1 MLSLDKLSIKGF
13 KSFVEPTDF
22 EVKNGLTGIVG
33 PNGCGKSNIVEA
45 IRFGLGEVS
54 AKQLRG
60 KEIDDLIFNGTDT
73 RPSWNLAEVGL
84 FINLDGSELENK
96 YQSKQIEISR
106 KIHRGEGS
114 SSYINGKEVRLKDIQ
129 LLFADASTSARST
142 SIVSQGRIGAIT
154 QAKPEDRKMV
164 LEEAAGILGLQ
175 SRRHDSELRLKGA
188 NNNLLRVEDVIKT
201 YEEQLA
207 VLKKQ
212 SKEAER
218 FRNISSLI
226 KNAEASVFYVK
237 RNNLQKII
245 KTLNEDK
252 NKIQIRLAEFQGDVS
267 LKDQAYED
275 LKVRIPP
282 MREKSY
288 SLNSELERLNMTVD
302 NLKQEELRFE
312 EHKVNLEHRVNQLET
327 DLGVEDQQHKETNI
341 KITEIN
347 KEIEELSSKDF
358 DSVSDNNIGQSDKS
372 LLNNISF
379 DKKYENAVAAIF
391 GKELLASLDKDEV
404 FYWTEN
410 ILNVQNASF
419 SFECKLA
426 SDLIKSPQRIINKL
440 NNVAIVENKVEGHE
454 NHKNLKV
461 GQAIVD
467 IEGNL
472 WRWDGLFISSSYES
486 NISSILSELKEKRLN
501 DLKKQVV
508 EWQRILEITDQKIHD
523 LKERIKTAKEELEI
537 SQNNPGDIDS
547 KRQFL
552 LNKIKELD
560 EEKKLFDN
568 QLQEQENLLETLS
581 KDLRNKEQNY
591 SVVKEELIRKESE
604 ISNYTNNLN
613 QLALSCREKINVDLM
628 NLENEIEKFKKDE
641 ELESAE
647 KRVIRLVSERERIGA
662 VNLLAED
669 EYSKLREKVNET
681 IKDKNEIQES
691 IEKLHEA
698 INKINKE
705 GVSRLRDAF
714 KIVNENFERLFT
726 KLFGGGKA
734 YLKLIQNDEDPLNSG
749 LEIFAS
755 PPGKK
760 MQNITLLSGGEQALT
775 AISLLFAVFIANPSP
790 FCILDEVDAPLDD
803 NNVDRFCSMVEEIQ
817 KKVQTKFIVIT
828 HNRMTMSRVDRLYG
842 VTMPEE
848 GVSQIVSVE
857 LEEAVKFAADAE

>member
-22 EVKNGLTGIVG
+22 EIKNGLTGIVG

-60 KEIDDLIFNGTDT
+60 KEIDDLIFNGTDN
-73 RPSWNLAEVGL
+73 RPSWNIAEVGL
-84 FINLDGSELENK
+84 FVNIEGNDLENK
-96 YQSKQIEISR
+96 FESKQLEIAR
-106 KIHRGEGS
+106 KIWRGEGTNS
-114 SSYINGKEVRLKDIQ
+114 FINGKEVRLKDIQ

-175 SRRHDSELRLKGA
+175 SRRHDAELRLKGA
-188 NNNLLRVEDVIKT
+188 NNNLLRVEDVIET

-207 VLKKQ
+207 ILKKQ
-212 SKEAER
+212 AKEAER
-218 FRNISSLI
+218 FRNISTLI
-226 KNAEASVFYVK
+226 KNAEASVFFVK
-237 RNNLQKII
+237 RNELQLII
-245 KTLNEDK
+245 KKLNEEKDK
-252 NKIQIRLAEFQGDVS
+252 IKIKLADFQGDVS
-267 LKDQAYED
+267 IQDQAYED
-275 LKVRIPP
+275 LKVKIPP

-288 SLNSELERLNMTVD
+288 SLNSELDRLNMTVE

-312 EHKVNLEHRVNQLET
+312 EHKINLEHRVKQLNQ
-327 DLGVEDQQHKETNI
+327 DLQIEQKQFEDTNNKI
-341 KITEIN
+341 KTI
-347 KEIEELSSKDF
+347 KKDIEDLSSKEF
-358 DSVSDNNIGQSDKS
+358 EAENRDNPINQSDKS

-391 GKELLASLDKDEV
+391 GKELLASLEPDGV
-404 FYWTEN
+404 YYWSEHLGEN
-410 ILNVQNASF
+410 VTKKFNFNC
-419 SFECKLA
+419 ELA
-426 SDLIKSPQRIINKL
+426 SNVIKAPNQVINKL
-440 NNVAIVENKVEGHE
+440 ENVAIVSTKKEGTE
-454 NHKNLKV
+454 NHSKIDI

-467 IEGNL
+467 LEGNL
-472 WRWDGLFISSSYES
+472 WRWDGLFISSSYEA
-486 NISSILSELKEKRLN
+486 NISTILSELKEKRLN
-501 DLKKQVV
+501 DLKKQII
-508 EWQRILEITDQKIHD
+508 EWERILEVTNQKTED
-523 LKERIKTAKEELEI
+523 LNQRIKTTKEELEV
-537 SQNNPGDIDS
+537 SENNPGDIDS

-552 LNKIKELD
+552 LNKINQLD
-560 EEKKLFDN
+560 GEKKLFDN
-568 QLQEQENLLETLS
+568 ELQEQENLLEKLS
-581 KDLRNKEQNY
+581 KELRSKEQNY
-591 SVVKEELIRKESE
+591 SVVKQELIRKESE
-604 ISNYTNNLN
+604 ISNYSNNLA
-613 QLALSCREKINVDLM
+613 QLTQSCREKINVDLL
-628 NLENEIEKFKKDE
+628 NLENEVEKFKKDE
-641 ELESAE
+641 DLETAE
-647 KRVIRLVSERERIGA
+647 KRVSRLNAERERIGA

-669 EYSKLREKVNET
+669 EYVKLREKVDET

-705 GVSRLRDAF
+705 GVTRLKDAF

-775 AISLLFAVFIANPSP
+775 AISLLFAVFMANPSP

-803 NNVDRFCSMVEEIQ
+803 NNVDRFCSMVEEISE
-817 KKVQTKFIVIT
+817 KVQTKFIIIT

-848 GVSQIVSVE
+848 GISQIVSVE
-857 LEEAVKFAADAE
+857 LEEAVKYAE

>member
-1 MLSLDKLSIKGF
+1 LLSLDKLSIKGF

-22 EVKNGLTGIVG
+22 EIKNGLTGIVG

-60 KEIDDLIFNGTDT
+60 KEIDDLIFNGTDN
-73 RPSWNLAEVGL
+73 RPSWNIAEVGL
-84 FINLDGSELENK
+84 FVNIEGSDLENK
-96 YQSKQIEISR
+96 FESKQLEIAR
-106 KIHRGEGS
+106 KIWRGEGTNS
-114 SSYINGKEVRLKDIQ
+114 FINGKEVRLKDIQ

-175 SRRHDSELRLKGA
+175 SRRHDAELRLKGA
-188 NNNLLRVEDVIKT
+188 NNNLLRVEDVIET

-207 VLKKQ
+207 ILKKQ
-212 SKEAER
+212 AKEAER
-218 FRNISSLI
+218 FRNISTLI
-226 KNAEASVFYVK
+226 KNAEASVFFVK
-237 RNNLQKII
+237 RNELQLII
-245 KTLNEDK
+245 KKLNEEKDK
-252 NKIQIRLAEFQGDVS
+252 IKIKLADFQGDVS
-267 LKDQAYED
+267 IQDQAYED
-275 LKVRIPP
+275 LKVKIPP

-288 SLNSELERLNMTVD
+288 SLNSELDRLNMTVE

-312 EHKVNLEHRVNQLET
+312 EHKINLEHRVKQLNQ
-327 DLGVEDQQHKETNI
+327 DLQIEQKQFEDTNNKI
-341 KITEIN
+341 KTI
-347 KEIEELSSKDF
+347 KKDIEDLSSKEF
-358 DSVSDNNIGQSDKS
+358 EAENRDNPINQSDKS

-391 GKELLASLDKDEV
+391 GKELLASLEPDDIY
-404 FYWTEN
+404 YWSEHLGEN
-410 ILNVQNASF
+410 VTKKFNFNC
-419 SFECKLA
+419 ELA
-426 SDLIKSPQRIINKL
+426 SNVIKAPNQVINKL
-440 NNVAIVENKVEGHE
+440 ENVAIVSTKKEGTE
-454 NHKNLKV
+454 NHSKIDI

-467 IEGNL
+467 LEGNL
-472 WRWDGLFISSSYES
+472 WRWDGLFISSSYEA
-486 NISSILSELKEKRLN
+486 NISTILSELKEKRLN
-501 DLKKQVV
+501 DLKKQII
-508 EWQRILEITDQKIHD
+508 EWERILEVTNQKTED
-523 LKERIKTAKEELEI
+523 LNQRIKTTKEELEV
-537 SQNNPGDIDS
+537 SENNPGDIDS

-552 LNKIKELD
+552 LNKINQLD
-560 EEKKLFDN
+560 GEKKLFDN
-568 QLQEQENLLETLS
+568 ELQEQENLLEKLS
-581 KDLRNKEQNY
+581 KELRSKEQNY

-604 ISNYTNNLN
+604 ISNYSNNLA
-613 QLALSCREKINVDLM
+613 QLTQSCREKINVDLL
-628 NLENEIEKFKKDE
+628 NLENEVEKFKKDE
-641 ELESAE
+641 DLETAE
-647 KRVIRLVSERERIGA
+647 KRVSRLNAERERIGA

-669 EYSKLREKVNET
+669 EYVKLREKVDET

-705 GVSRLRDAF
+705 GVTRLKDAF

-775 AISLLFAVFIANPSP
+775 AISLLFAVFMANPSP

-803 NNVDRFCSMVEEIQ
+803 NNVDRFCSMVEEISE
-817 KKVQTKFIVIT
+817 KVQTKFIIIT

-848 GVSQIVSVE
+848 GISQIVSVE
-857 LEEAVKFAADAE
+857 LEEAVKYAE

>member
-22 EVKNGLTGIVG
+22 EIKNGLTGIVG

-60 KEIDDLIFNGTDT
+60 KEIDDLIFNGTDN
-73 RPSWNLAEVGL
+73 RPSWNIAEVGL
-84 FINLDGSELENK
+84 FVNIEGSDLENK
-96 YQSKQIEISR
+96 FESKQLEIAR
-106 KIHRGEGS
+106 KIWRGEGTNS
-114 SSYINGKEVRLKDIQ
+114 FINGKEVRLKDIQ

-175 SRRHDSELRLKGA
+175 SRRHDAELRLKGA
-188 NNNLLRVEDVIKT
+188 NNNLLRVEDVIET

-207 VLKKQ
+207 ILKKQ
-212 SKEAER
+212 AKEAER
-218 FRNISSLI
+218 FRNISTLI
-226 KNAEASVFYVK
+226 KNAEASVFFVK
-237 RNNLQKII
+237 RNDLQLII
-245 KTLNEDK
+245 EKLNEEKDK
-252 NKIQIRLAEFQGDVS
+252 INIKLADFQGDVS
-267 LKDQAYED
+267 IQDQAYED
-275 LKVRIPP
+275 LKVKIPP

-288 SLNSELERLNMTVD
+288 SLNSELDRLNMTVE

-312 EHKVNLEHRVNQLET
+312 EHKINLEHRVKQLNQ
-327 DLGVEDQQHKETNI
+327 DLQIEQKQFEDTNNKI
-341 KITEIN
+341 KTI
-347 KEIEELSSKDF
+347 KKDIEDLSSKEF
-358 DSVSDNNIGQSDKS
+358 EAENRDNPINQSDKS

-391 GKELLASLDKDEV
+391 GKELLASLEPDDIY
-404 FYWTEN
+404 YWSEHLGEN
-410 ILNVQNASF
+410 ATKKFNFNC
-419 SFECKLA
+419 ELA
-426 SDLIKSPQRIINKL
+426 SNVIKAPNQVINKL
-440 NNVAIVENKVEGHE
+440 ENVAIVSTKKEGTE
-454 NHKNLKV
+454 NHSKIDI

-467 IEGNL
+467 LEGNL
-472 WRWDGLFISSSYES
+472 WRWDGLFISSSYEA
-486 NISSILSELKEKRLN
+486 NISTILSELKEKRLN
-501 DLKKQVV
+501 DLKKQII
-508 EWQRILEITDQKIHD
+508 EWERILEVTNQKTED
-523 LKERIKTAKEELEI
+523 LNQRIKTTKEELEV
-537 SQNNPGDIDS
+537 SENNPGDIDS

-552 LNKIKELD
+552 LNKINQLD
-560 EEKKLFDN
+560 GEKKLFDN
-568 QLQEQENLLETLS
+568 ELQEQENLLEKLS
-581 KDLRNKEQNY
+581 KELRSKEQNY

-604 ISNYTNNLN
+604 ISNYSNNLA
-613 QLALSCREKINVDLM
+613 QLTQSCREKINVDLL
-628 NLENEIEKFKKDE
+628 NLENEVEKFKKDE
-641 ELESAE
+641 DLETAE
-647 KRVIRLVSERERIGA
+647 KRVSRLNAERERIGA

-669 EYSKLREKVNET
+669 EYVKLREKVDET

-705 GVSRLRDAF
+705 GVTRLKDAF

-775 AISLLFAVFIANPSP
+775 AISLLFAVFMANPSP

-803 NNVDRFCSMVEEIQ
+803 NNVDRFCSMVEEISE
-817 KKVQTKFIVIT
+817 KVQTKFIIIT

-848 GVSQIVSVE
+848 GISQIVSVE
-857 LEEAVKFAADAE
+857 LEEAVKYAE

>member
-1 MLSLDKLSIKGF
+1 MLSLDKLLIKGF
-13 KSFVEPTDF
+13 KSFVEPTEF
-22 EVKNGLTGIVG
+22 EVKSGLTGIVG

-60 KEIDDLIFNGTDT
+60 KEIDDLIFNGTDS

-84 FINLDGSELENK
+84 FVNLEGTDLENK
-96 YQSKQIEISR
+96 FQSKQLEIAR
-106 KIHRGEGS
+106 KIYRGEGS
-114 SSYINGKEVRLKDIQ
+114 NSFINGKEVRLKDIQ

-175 SRRHDSELRLKGA
+175 SRRHDSELRLKA
-188 NNNLLRVEDVIKT
+188 AHNNLLRVEDVIAT
-201 YEEQLA
+201 YEEQLSI
-207 VLKKQ
+207 LKKQ

-218 FRNISSLI
+218 FRNISNLI
-226 KNAEASVFYVK
+226 KNAEASVFFVK
-237 RNNLQKII
+237 RN
-245 KTLNEDK
+245 
-252 NKIQIRLAEFQGDVS
+252 KIQRTIETLEEEKRKIEIKLADFQGDVS
-267 LKDQAYED
+267 SQDQAYED
-275 LKVRIPP
+275 LKIKIPP

-288 SLNSELERLNMTVD
+288 SLNSELERLNMTIE

-312 EHKVNLEHRVNQLET
+312 EHKTNLERRVDQLENDLSVERKQYDET
-327 DLGVEDQQHKETNI
+327 DR
-341 KITEIN
+341 KINEIN
-347 KEIEELSSKDF
+347 KEIEDLSSKDF
-358 DSVSDNNIGQSDKS
+358 EKSNDKSIGQSDRS
-372 LLNNISF
+372 LLNNINYN
-379 DKKYENAVAAIF
+379 KKHENVVAAIF
-391 GKELLASLDKDEV
+391 GKELLASLDKDGV
-404 FYWTEN
+404 FYWSDTIEE
-410 ILNVQNASF
+410 ISPSTF
-419 SFECKLA
+419 SFDCELA
-426 SDLIKSPQRIINKL
+426 SKAIKAPERVMNKL
-440 NNVAIVENKVEGHE
+440 NNIAIVDKKDDGYA
-454 NHKNLKV
+454 NHQKLNL

-467 IEGNL
+467 LEGNL
-472 WRWDGLFISSSYES
+472 WRWDGLFVSSTYEA
-486 NISSILSELKEKRLN
+486 NISSILAELKEKRLN
-501 DLKKQVV
+501 DLKKQQI
-508 EWQRILEITDQKIHD
+508 EWQRILELTNQKVID
-523 LKERIKTAKEELEI
+523 LNNRIKTAKEELEI

-552 LNKIKELD
+552 LNKINEL
-560 EEKKLFDN
+560 ENEKKLFDN
-568 QLQEQENLLETLS
+568 ELQEKENLLEELS
-581 KDLRNKEQNY
+581 KELRNKEQNF
-591 SVVKEELIRKESE
+591 SIVKEELIRKESE
-604 ISNYTNNLN
+604 ISNFVNNLN
-613 QLALSCREKINVDLM
+613 QLEQSCREKINVNLL
-628 NLENEIEKFKKDE
+628 NLENEVEKFKKDE
-641 ELESAE
+641 DLETAE
-647 KRVIRLVSERERIGA
+647 KRVLRLVSERERIGA

-669 EYSKLREKVNET
+669 EYTKLREKVDET

-691 IEKLHEA
+691 IEKLHDA

-705 GVSRLRDAF
+705 GVSRLKDAF
-714 KIVNENFERLFT
+714 QIVNENFEKLFT

-803 NNVDRFCSMVEEIQ
+803 NNVDRFCSMVEEISE
-817 KKVQTKFIVIT
+817 KVQTKFIIIT

-857 LEEAVKFAADAE
+857 LEEAVKYAE

>member
-22 EVKNGLTGIVG
+22 EIKNGLTGIVG

-60 KEIDDLIFNGTDT
+60 KEIDDLIFNGTDN
-73 RPSWNLAEVGL
+73 RPSWNIAEVGL
-84 FINLDGSELENK
+84 FVNIEGSDLENK
-96 YQSKQIEISR
+96 FESKQLEIAR
-106 KIHRGEGS
+106 KIWRGEGTNS
-114 SSYINGKEVRLKDIQ
+114 FINGKEVRLKDIQ

-175 SRRHDSELRLKGA
+175 SRRHDAELRLKGA
-188 NNNLLRVEDVIKT
+188 NNNLLRVEDVIET

-207 VLKKQ
+207 ILKKQ
-212 SKEAER
+212 AKEAER
-218 FRNISSLI
+218 FRNISTLI
-226 KNAEASVFYVK
+226 KNAEASVFFVK
-237 RNNLQKII
+237 RNDLQLII
-245 KTLNEDK
+245 EKLNEEKDK
-252 NKIQIRLAEFQGDVS
+252 IKIKLADFQGDVS
-267 LKDQAYED
+267 IQDQAYED
-275 LKVRIPP
+275 LKVKIPP

-288 SLNSELERLNMTVD
+288 SLNSELDRLNMTVE

-312 EHKVNLEHRVNQLET
+312 EHKINLEHRVKQLNQ
-327 DLGVEDQQHKETNI
+327 DLQIEQKQFEDTNNKI
-341 KITEIN
+341 KTI
-347 KEIEELSSKDF
+347 KKDIEDLSSKEF
-358 DSVSDNNIGQSDKS
+358 EAENRDNPINQSDKS

-391 GKELLASLDKDEV
+391 GKELLASLEPDDIY
-404 FYWTEN
+404 YWSEYLGEN
-410 ILNVQNASF
+410 VTKKFNFNC
-419 SFECKLA
+419 ELA
-426 SDLIKSPQRIINKL
+426 SNVIKAPNQVINKL
-440 NNVAIVENKVEGHE
+440 ENVAIVSTKKEGTE
-454 NHKNLKV
+454 NHSKIDI

-467 IEGNL
+467 LEGNL
-472 WRWDGLFISSSYES
+472 WRWDGLFISSSYEA
-486 NISSILSELKEKRLN
+486 NISTILSELKEKRLN
-501 DLKKQVV
+501 DLKKQII
-508 EWQRILEITDQKIHD
+508 EWERILEVTNQKTED
-523 LKERIKTAKEELEI
+523 LNQRIKTTKEELEV
-537 SQNNPGDIDS
+537 SENNPGDIDS

-552 LNKIKELD
+552 LNKINQLD
-560 EEKKLFDN
+560 GEKKLYDN
-568 QLQEQENLLETLS
+568 ELQEQENLLEKLS
-581 KDLRNKEQNY
+581 KELRSKEQNY

-604 ISNYTNNLN
+604 ISNYSNNLA
-613 QLALSCREKINVDLM
+613 QLTQSCREKINVDLL
-628 NLENEIEKFKKDE
+628 NLENEVEKFKKDE
-641 ELESAE
+641 DLETAE
-647 KRVIRLVSERERIGA
+647 KRVLRLNAERERIGA

-669 EYSKLREKVNET
+669 EYVKLREKVDET

-705 GVSRLRDAF
+705 GVTRLKDAF

-775 AISLLFAVFIANPSP
+775 AISLLFAVFMANPSP

-803 NNVDRFCSMVEEIQ
+803 NNVDRFCSMVEEISE
-817 KKVQTKFIVIT
+817 KVQTKFIIIT

-848 GVSQIVSVE
+848 GISQIVSVE
-857 LEEAVKFAADAE
+857 LEEAVKYAE

>member
-13 KSFVEPTDF
+13 KSFVEPTEF
-22 EVKNGLTGIVG
+22 EIKSGLTGIVG

-60 KEIDDLIFNGTDT
+60 KEIDDLIFNGTDN
-73 RPSWNLAEVGL
+73 RASWNLAEVGL
-84 FINLDGSELENK
+84 FVNIDGTDLENK
-96 YQSKQIEISR
+96 FESKSLEIAR
-106 KIHRGEGS
+106 KIWRGEGTN
-114 SSYINGKEVRLKDIQ
+114 SYINGKEVRLKDIQ

-175 SRRHDSELRLKGA
+175 SRRHDSELRLKA
-188 NNNLLRVEDVIKT
+188 ATNNLLRVEDVIQT

-207 VLKKQ
+207 ILKKQ

-218 FRNISSLI
+218 FRNISTLI

-237 RNNLQKII
+237 RNQIQTTLQS
-245 KTLNEDK
+245 LEDEK
-252 NKIQIRLAEFQGDVS
+252 NKIKIKLADYQGDVS
-267 LKDQAYED
+267 SQDQAFED
-275 LKVRIPP
+275 LKVKIPP

-288 SLNSELERLNMTVD
+288 SLNSELDRLNMTVE

-312 EHKVNLEHRVNQLET
+312 EHKINLEHRVKQLQK
-327 DLGVEDQQHKETNI
+327 DLEVENKQNNDTKAKIQEITN
-341 KITEIN
+341 EIN
-347 KEIEELSSKDF
+347 DLSSTDF
-358 DSVSDNNIGQSDKS
+358 ESNPEKTIGKTDRS

-379 DKKYENAVAAIF
+379 DKEYENSVAAIF

-404 FYWTEN
+404 FYWSEN
-410 ILNVQNASF
+410 IDQEISASF
-419 SFECKLA
+419 DFPCKVA
-426 SDLIKSPQRIINKL
+426 SEIIKAPKRITNKL
-440 NNVAIVENKVEGHE
+440 NNVAVIEDSSKGNEF
-454 NHKNLKV
+454 HKHLKP

-467 IEGNL
+467 KDGNL
-472 WRWDGLFISSSYES
+472 WRWDGLFVSSSYEA

-501 DLKKQVV
+501 DLKKQ
-508 EWQRILEITDQKIHD
+508 ILEWERISELTVQKIND
-523 LKERIKTAKEELEI
+523 LNERIKTASEELDI

-552 LNKIKELD
+552 LNKIKELE

-568 QLQEQENLLETLS
+568 ELQEKENLLDQLS
-581 KDLRNKEQNY
+581 KELRNKEQNF
-591 SVVKEELIRKESE
+591 SVVKEDLIRKESE
-604 ISNYTNNLN
+604 ISNFQNNLQ
-613 QLALSCREKINVDLM
+613 QLANSCREKINADLL
-628 NLENEIEKFKKDE
+628 NLENEIEKLKKDE
-641 ELESAE
+641 DLETAE
-647 KRVIRLVSERERIGA
+647 KRVLRLVTERERIGA

-669 EYSKLREKVNET
+669 EYTKLREKVNDT

-705 GVSRLRDAF
+705 GVLRLRDAF
-714 KIVNENFERLFT
+714 QIVNENFERLFT

-734 YLKLIQNDEDPLNSG
+734 HLKLIQNDEDPLNSG

-803 NNVDRFCSMVEEIQ
+803 NNVDRFCSMVEEISE
-817 KKVQTKFIVIT
+817 KVQTKFIIIT

-857 LEEAVKFAADAE
+857 LEEAVKYAE

>member
-13 KSFVEPTDF
+13 KSFVEPTEF
-22 EVKNGLTGIVG
+22 EIKSGLTGVVG

-60 KEIDDLIFNGTDT
+60 KEIDDLIFNGTDN

-84 FINLDGSELENK
+84 FVNIDGTDLENK
-96 YQSKQIEISR
+96 FESKSLEIAR
-106 KIHRGEGS
+106 KIWRGEGTN
-114 SSYINGKEVRLKDIQ
+114 SYINGKEVRLKDIQ

-175 SRRHDSELRLKGA
+175 SRRHDSELRLKA
-188 NNNLLRVEDVIKT
+188 ATNNLLRVEDVITT

-207 VLKKQ
+207 ILKKQ

-218 FRNISSLI
+218 FRNISTLI

-237 RNNLQKII
+237 RNQIQNILQK
-245 KTLNEDK
+245 LEDEK
-252 NKIQIRLAEFQGDVS
+252 NKIKIKLADFQGDVS
-267 LKDQAYED
+267 SQDQAFED
-275 LKVRIPP
+275 LKVKIPP

-288 SLNSELERLNMTVD
+288 SLNSELDRLNMTVE

-312 EHKVNLEHRVNQLET
+312 EHKTNLEHRVKQLQQ
-327 DLGVEDQQHKETNI
+327 DLEVENKQNNDTKAKIQEITN
-341 KITEIN
+341 EIN
-347 KEIEELSSKDF
+347 DLSSKEF
-358 DSVSDNNIGQSDKS
+358 DSNPEKTIGQSDRS

-379 DKKYENAVAAIF
+379 KKEYENSVAAIF

-404 FYWTEN
+404 FYWSEN
-410 ILNVQNASF
+410 IVEEVNSSFDFPCIVAS
-419 SFECKLA
+419 EI
-426 SDLIKSPQRIINKL
+426 IKAPGRISNKL
-440 NNVAIVENKVEGHE
+440 KNVAIIEDLSKGYEF
-454 NHKNLKV
+454 HKNLKP

-467 IEGNL
+467 KEGNL
-472 WRWDGLFISSSYES
+472 WRWDGLFVSSSYEA

-501 DLKKQVV
+501 DLKKQ
-508 EWQRILEITDQKIHD
+508 ILEWERISEITVQKIND
-523 LKERIKTAKEELEI
+523 LNDRIKTAKEELDI

-552 LNKIKELD
+552 LNKIKELE

-568 QLQEQENLLETLS
+568 ELQEKENLLEQLS
-581 KDLRNKEQNY
+581 KELRNKEQNF
-591 SVVKEELIRKESE
+591 SVVKEDLIRKESE
-604 ISNYTNNLN
+604 ISNFNNNLQ
-613 QLALSCREKINVDLM
+613 QLINSCREKINVDLL
-628 NLENEIEKFKKDE
+628 NLENEIKKLKKDE
-641 ELESAE
+641 DLETAE
-647 KRVIRLVSERERIGA
+647 KRVMRLVAERERIGA

-669 EYSKLREKVNET
+669 EYIKLREKVNDT

-691 IEKLHEA
+691 IEKLHDA

-714 KIVNENFERLFT
+714 QIVNENFERLFT

-734 YLKLIQNDEDPLNSG
+734 YLKLVQNDEDPLNSG

-803 NNVDRFCSMVEEIQ
+803 NNVDRFCSMVEEISQ
-817 KKVQTKFIVIT
+817 KIQTKFIIIT

-857 LEEAVKFAADAE
+857 LEEAIQYAE

>member
-1 MLSLDKLSIKGF
+1 LLSLDKLLIKGF
-13 KSFVEPTDF
+13 KSFVEPTEF
-22 EVKNGLTGIVG
+22 EVKSGLTGIVG

-60 KEIDDLIFNGTDT
+60 KEIDDLIFNGTDS

-84 FINLDGSELENK
+84 FVNLEGTDLENK
-96 YQSKQIEISR
+96 FQSKQLEIAR
-106 KIHRGEGS
+106 KIYRGEGS
-114 SSYINGKEVRLKDIQ
+114 NSFINGKEVRLKDIQ

-175 SRRHDSELRLKGA
+175 SRRHDSELRLKA
-188 NNNLLRVEDVIKT
+188 AHNNLLRVEDVIAT
-201 YEEQLA
+201 YEEQLSI
-207 VLKKQ
+207 LKKQ

-218 FRNISSLI
+218 FRNISNLI
-226 KNAEASVFYVK
+226 KNAEASVFFVK
-237 RNNLQKII
+237 RN
-245 KTLNEDK
+245 
-252 NKIQIRLAEFQGDVS
+252 KIQRTIETLEEEKRKIEIKLADFQGDVS
-267 LKDQAYED
+267 SQDQAYED
-275 LKVRIPP
+275 LKVKIPP

-288 SLNSELERLNMTVD
+288 SLNSELERLNMTIE

-312 EHKVNLEHRVNQLET
+312 EHKTNLERRVDQLENDLSVERKQYGET
-327 DLGVEDQQHKETNI
+327 DR
-341 KITEIN
+341 KINEIN
-347 KEIEELSSKDF
+347 KEIEDLSSKDF
-358 DSVSDNNIGQSDKS
+358 EKSNDKSIGQSDRS
-372 LLNNISF
+372 LLNNINYN
-379 DKKYENAVAAIF
+379 KKHENVIAAIF
-391 GKELLASLDKDEV
+391 GKELLASLDKDGV
-404 FYWTEN
+404 FYWSDTIEE
-410 ILNVQNASF
+410 SSPSTF
-419 SFECKLA
+419 SFDCELA
-426 SDLIKSPQRIINKL
+426 SKAIKAPERVMNKL
-440 NNVAIVENKVEGHE
+440 NNIAIVDKKDDGYA
-454 NHKNLKV
+454 NHQKLNL

-467 IEGNL
+467 LEGNL
-472 WRWDGLFISSSYES
+472 WRWDGLFVSSTYEA
-486 NISSILSELKEKRLN
+486 NISSILAELKEKRLN
-501 DLKKQVV
+501 DLKKQQI
-508 EWQRILEITDQKIHD
+508 EWQRILELTNQKVID
-523 LKERIKTAKEELEI
+523 LNNRIKTAKEELEI

-552 LNKIKELD
+552 LNKINEL
-560 EEKKLFDN
+560 ENEKKLFDN
-568 QLQEQENLLETLS
+568 ELQEKENLLEELS
-581 KDLRNKEQNY
+581 KELRNKEQNF
-591 SVVKEELIRKESE
+591 SIVKEELIRKESE
-604 ISNYTNNLN
+604 ISNFVNNLN
-613 QLALSCREKINVDLM
+613 QLEQSCREKINVNLL
-628 NLENEIEKFKKDE
+628 NLENEVEKFKKDE
-641 ELESAE
+641 DLETAE
-647 KRVIRLVSERERIGA
+647 KRVLRLVSERERIGA

-669 EYSKLREKVNET
+669 EYTKLREKVDET

-691 IEKLHEA
+691 IEKLHDA

-705 GVSRLRDAF
+705 GVSRLKDAF
-714 KIVNENFERLFT
+714 QIVNENFEKLFT

-803 NNVDRFCSMVEEIQ
+803 NNVDRFCSMVEEISE
-817 KKVQTKFIVIT
+817 KVQTKFIIIT

-857 LEEAVKFAADAE
+857 LEEAVKYAE

>member
-22 EVKNGLTGIVG
+22 EIKNGLTGIVG

-60 KEIDDLIFNGTDT
+60 KEIDDLIFNGTDN
-73 RPSWNLAEVGL
+73 RPSWNIAEVGL
-84 FINLDGSELENK
+84 FVNIEGSDLENK
-96 YQSKQIEISR
+96 FESKQLEIAR
-106 KIHRGEGS
+106 KIWRGEGTNS
-114 SSYINGKEVRLKDIQ
+114 FINGKEVRLKDIQ

-175 SRRHDSELRLKGA
+175 SRRHDAELRLKGA
-188 NNNLLRVEDVIKT
+188 NNNLLRVEDVIET

-207 VLKKQ
+207 ILKKQ
-212 SKEAER
+212 AKEAER
-218 FRNISSLI
+218 FRNISTLI
-226 KNAEASVFYVK
+226 KNAEASVFFVK
-237 RNNLQKII
+237 RNELQLII
-245 KTLNEDK
+245 KKLNEEKDK
-252 NKIQIRLAEFQGDVS
+252 IKIKLADFQGDVS
-267 LKDQAYED
+267 IQDQAYED
-275 LKVRIPP
+275 LKVKIPP

-288 SLNSELERLNMTVD
+288 SLNSELDRLNMTVE

-312 EHKVNLEHRVNQLET
+312 EHKINLEHRVKQLNQ
-327 DLGVEDQQHKETNI
+327 DLQIEQKQFEDTNNKI
-341 KITEIN
+341 KTI
-347 KEIEELSSKDF
+347 KKDIEDLSSKEF
-358 DSVSDNNIGQSDKS
+358 EAENRDNPINQSDKS

-391 GKELLASLDKDEV
+391 GKELLASLEPDDIY
-404 FYWTEN
+404 YWSEHLGEN
-410 ILNVQNASF
+410 VTKKFNFNC
-419 SFECKLA
+419 ELA
-426 SDLIKSPQRIINKL
+426 SNVIKAPNQVINKL
-440 NNVAIVENKVEGHE
+440 ENVAIVSTKKEGTE
-454 NHKNLKV
+454 NHSKIDI

-467 IEGNL
+467 LEGNL
-472 WRWDGLFISSSYES
+472 WRWDGLFISSSYEA
-486 NISSILSELKEKRLN
+486 NISTILSELKEKRLN
-501 DLKKQVV
+501 DLKKQII
-508 EWQRILEITDQKIHD
+508 EWERILEVTNQKTED
-523 LKERIKTAKEELEI
+523 LNQRIKTTKEELEV
-537 SQNNPGDIDS
+537 SENNPGDIDS

-552 LNKIKELD
+552 LNKINQLD
-560 EEKKLFDN
+560 GEKKLFDN
-568 QLQEQENLLETLS
+568 ELQEQENLLEKLS
-581 KDLRNKEQNY
+581 KELRSKEQNY

-604 ISNYTNNLN
+604 ISNYSNNLA
-613 QLALSCREKINVDLM
+613 QLTQSCREKINVDLL
-628 NLENEIEKFKKDE
+628 NLENEVEKFKKDE
-641 ELESAE
+641 DLETAE
-647 KRVIRLVSERERIGA
+647 KRVSRLNAERERIGA

-669 EYSKLREKVNET
+669 EYVKLREKVDET

-705 GVSRLRDAF
+705 GVTRLKDAF

-775 AISLLFAVFIANPSP
+775 AISLLFAVFMANPSP

-803 NNVDRFCSMVEEIQ
+803 NNVDRFCSMVEEISE
-817 KKVQTKFIVIT
+817 KVQTKFIIIT

-848 GVSQIVSVE
+848 GISQIVSVE
-857 LEEAVKFAADAE
+857 LEEAVKYAE

>member
-22 EVKNGLTGIVG
+22 EIKNGLTGIVG

-60 KEIDDLIFNGTDT
+60 KEIDDLIFNGTDN
-73 RPSWNLAEVGL
+73 RPSWNIAEVGL
-84 FINLDGSELENK
+84 FVNIEGSDLENK
-96 YQSKQIEISR
+96 FESKQLEIAR
-106 KIHRGEGS
+106 KIWRGEGTNS
-114 SSYINGKEVRLKDIQ
+114 FINGKEVRLKDIQ

-175 SRRHDSELRLKGA
+175 SRRHDAELRLKGA
-188 NNNLLRVEDVIKT
+188 NNNLLRVEDVIET

-207 VLKKQ
+207 ILKKQ
-212 SKEAER
+212 AKEAER
-218 FRNISSLI
+218 FRNISTLI
-226 KNAEASVFYVK
+226 KNAEASVFFVK
-237 RNNLQKII
+237 RNDLQLII
-245 KTLNEDK
+245 EKLNEEKDK
-252 NKIQIRLAEFQGDVS
+252 INIKLADFQGDVS
-267 LKDQAYED
+267 IQDQAYED
-275 LKVRIPP
+275 LKVKIPP

-288 SLNSELERLNMTVD
+288 SLNSELDRLNMTVE

-312 EHKVNLEHRVNQLET
+312 EHKINLEHRVKQLNQ
-327 DLGVEDQQHKETNI
+327 DLQIEQKQFEDTNNKI
-341 KITEIN
+341 KTIKKDIEDLSTKKFEAENRDNPIN
-347 KEIEELSSKDF
+347 
-358 DSVSDNNIGQSDKS
+358 QSDKS

-391 GKELLASLDKDEV
+391 GKELLASLEPDDIY
-404 FYWTEN
+404 YWSEHLGEN
-410 ILNVQNASF
+410 VTKKFNFNC
-419 SFECKLA
+419 ELA
-426 SDLIKSPQRIINKL
+426 SNVIKAPNQVINKL
-440 NNVAIVENKVEGHE
+440 ENVAIVSTKKEGTE
-454 NHKNLKV
+454 NHSKIDI

-467 IEGNL
+467 LEGNL
-472 WRWDGLFISSSYES
+472 WRWDGLFISSSYEA
-486 NISSILSELKEKRLN
+486 NISTILSELKEKRLN
-501 DLKKQVV
+501 DLKKQII
-508 EWQRILEITDQKIHD
+508 EWERILEVTNQKTED
-523 LKERIKTAKEELEI
+523 LNQRIKTTKEELEV
-537 SQNNPGDIDS
+537 SENNPGDIDS

-552 LNKIKELD
+552 LNKINQLD
-560 EEKKLFDN
+560 GEKKIYDN
-568 QLQEQENLLETLS
+568 ELQEQENLLEKLS
-581 KDLRNKEQNY
+581 KELRSKEQNY

-604 ISNYTNNLN
+604 ISNYSNNLA
-613 QLALSCREKINVDLM
+613 QLTQSRREKINVDLL
-628 NLENEIEKFKKDE
+628 NLENEVEKFKKDE
-641 ELESAE
+641 DLETAE
-647 KRVIRLVSERERIGA
+647 KRVSRLNAERERIGA

-669 EYSKLREKVNET
+669 EYVKLREKVDET

-705 GVSRLRDAF
+705 GVTRLKDAF

-775 AISLLFAVFIANPSP
+775 AISLLFAVFMANPSP

-803 NNVDRFCSMVEEIQ
+803 NNVDRFCSMVEEISE
-817 KKVQTKFIVIT
+817 KVQTKFIIIT

-848 GVSQIVSVE
+848 GISQIVSVE
-857 LEEAVKFAADAE
+857 LEEAVKYAE

>member
-13 KSFVEPTDF
+13 KSFVEPTEF
-22 EVKNGLTGIVG
+22 EIKSGLTGIVG

-60 KEIDDLIFNGTDT
+60 KEIDDLIFNGTDN
-73 RPSWNLAEVGL
+73 RASWNLAEVGL
-84 FINLDGSELENK
+84 FVNIDGTDLENK
-96 YQSKQIEISR
+96 FESKSLEIAR
-106 KIHRGEGS
+106 KIWRGEGTN
-114 SSYINGKEVRLKDIQ
+114 SYINGKEVRLKDIQ

-175 SRRHDSELRLKGA
+175 SRRHDSELRLKA
-188 NNNLLRVEDVIKT
+188 ATNNLLRVEDVIQT

-207 VLKKQ
+207 ILKKQ

-218 FRNISSLI
+218 FRNISTLI

-237 RNNLQKII
+237 RNQIQTTLQS
-245 KTLNEDK
+245 LEDEK
-252 NKIQIRLAEFQGDVS
+252 NKIKIKLADYQGDVS
-267 LKDQAYED
+267 SQDQAFED
-275 LKVRIPP
+275 LKVKIPP

-288 SLNSELERLNMTVD
+288 SLNSELDRLNMTVE

-312 EHKVNLEHRVNQLET
+312 EHKINLEHRVKQLQK
-327 DLGVEDQQHKETNI
+327 DLEVENKQNNDTKAKIQEITN
-341 KITEIN
+341 EIN
-347 KEIEELSSKDF
+347 DLSSTDF
-358 DSVSDNNIGQSDKS
+358 ESNPEKTIGKTDRS

-379 DKKYENAVAAIF
+379 DKEYENSVAAIF
-391 GKELLASLDKDEV
+391 GKELLASLNKDEI
-404 FYWTEN
+404 FYWSEN
-410 ILNVQNASF
+410 IDQEINASF
-419 SFECKLA
+419 DFPCKVA
-426 SDLIKSPQRIINKL
+426 SEIIKAPNRITNKL
-440 NNVAIVENKVEGHE
+440 NNVAVIEDSSKGNEF
-454 NHKNLKV
+454 HKHLKP

-467 IEGNL
+467 KDGNL
-472 WRWDGLFISSSYES
+472 WRWDGLFVSSSYEA

-501 DLKKQVV
+501 DLKKQ
-508 EWQRILEITDQKIHD
+508 ILEWERISELTVQKIND
-523 LKERIKTAKEELEI
+523 LNERIKTASEELDI

-552 LNKIKELD
+552 LNKIKELE

-568 QLQEQENLLETLS
+568 DLQEKENLLDQLS
-581 KDLRNKEQNY
+581 KELRNKEQNF
-591 SVVKEELIRKESE
+591 SVVKEDLIRKESE
-604 ISNYTNNLN
+604 ISNFQNNLQ
-613 QLALSCREKINVDLM
+613 QLANSCREKINADLL
-628 NLENEIEKFKKDE
+628 NLENEIEKLKKDE
-641 ELESAE
+641 DLETAE
-647 KRVIRLVSERERIGA
+647 KRVLRLVTERERIGA

-669 EYSKLREKVNET
+669 EYTKLREKVNDT

-705 GVSRLRDAF
+705 GVLRLRDAF
-714 KIVNENFERLFT
+714 QIVNENFERLFT

-734 YLKLIQNDEDPLNSG
+734 HLKLIQNDEDPLNSG

-803 NNVDRFCSMVEEIQ
+803 NNVDRFCSMVEEISE
-817 KKVQTKFIVIT
+817 KVQTKFIIIT

-848 GVSQIVSVE
+848 GISQIVSVE
-857 LEEAVKFAADAE
+857 LEEAVKYAE

>member
-22 EVKNGLTGIVG
+22 EIKNGLTGIVG

-60 KEIDDLIFNGTDT
+60 KEIDDLIFNGTDN
-73 RPSWNLAEVGL
+73 RPSWNIAEVGL
-84 FINLDGSELENK
+84 FVNIEGSDLENK
-96 YQSKQIEISR
+96 FESKQLEIAR
-106 KIHRGEGS
+106 KIWRGEGTNS
-114 SSYINGKEVRLKDIQ
+114 FINGKEVRLKDIQ

-175 SRRHDSELRLKGA
+175 SRRHDAELRLKGA
-188 NNNLLRVEDVIKT
+188 NNNLLRVEDVIET

-207 VLKKQ
+207 ILKKQ
-212 SKEAER
+212 AKEAER
-218 FRNISSLI
+218 FRNISTLI
-226 KNAEASVFYVK
+226 KNAEASVFFVK
-237 RNNLQKII
+237 RNELQLII
-245 KTLNEDK
+245 KKLNGEKDK
-252 NKIQIRLAEFQGDVS
+252 IKIKLADFQGDVS
-267 LKDQAYED
+267 IQDQAYED
-275 LKVRIPP
+275 LKVKIPP

-288 SLNSELERLNMTVD
+288 SLNSELDRLNMTVE

-312 EHKVNLEHRVNQLET
+312 EHKINLEHRVKQLNQ
-327 DLGVEDQQHKETNI
+327 DLQIEQKQFEDTNNKI
-341 KITEIN
+341 KTI
-347 KEIEELSSKDF
+347 KKDIEDLSSKDF
-358 DSVSDNNIGQSDKS
+358 EAENRDKPVNQSDKS

-391 GKELLASLDKDEV
+391 GKELLASLEPDDIY
-404 FYWTEN
+404 YWSEHFKEN
-410 ILNVQNASF
+410 ATKKFNFNC
-419 SFECKLA
+419 ELA
-426 SDLIKSPQRIINKL
+426 SNVIKAPNQVINKL
-440 NNVAIVENKVEGHE
+440 ENVAIVSTKKEGTE
-454 NHKNLKV
+454 NHSKIDI

-467 IEGNL
+467 LEGNL
-472 WRWDGLFISSSYES
+472 WRWDGLFISSSYEA
-486 NISSILSELKEKRLN
+486 NISTILSELKEKRLN
-501 DLKKQVV
+501 DLKKQII
-508 EWQRILEITDQKIHD
+508 EWERILEVTNQKTDD
-523 LKERIKTAKEELEI
+523 LNQRIKTTKEELEV
-537 SQNNPGDIDS
+537 SENNPGDIDS

-552 LNKIKELD
+552 LNKINQLD
-560 EEKKLFDN
+560 GEKKLFDN
-568 QLQEQENLLETLS
+568 ELQEQENLLEKLS
-581 KDLRNKEQNY
+581 KELRSKEQNY

-604 ISNYTNNLN
+604 ISNYSNNLA
-613 QLALSCREKINVDLM
+613 QLTQSCREKINVDLL
-628 NLENEIEKFKKDE
+628 NLENEVEKFKKDE
-641 ELESAE
+641 DLETAE
-647 KRVIRLVSERERIGA
+647 KRVSRLNAERERIGA

-669 EYSKLREKVNET
+669 EYVKLREKVDET

-705 GVSRLRDAF
+705 GVTRLKDAF

-775 AISLLFAVFIANPSP
+775 AISLLFAVFMANPSP

-803 NNVDRFCSMVEEIQ
+803 NNVDRFCSMVEEISE
-817 KKVQTKFIVIT
+817 KVQTKFIIIT

-848 GVSQIVSVE
+848 GISQIVSVE
-857 LEEAVKFAADAE
+857 LEEAVKYAE

>member
-1 MLSLDKLSIKGF
+1 LLSLDKLSIKGF
-13 KSFVEPTDF
+13 KSFVEPTEF
-22 EVKNGLTGIVG
+22 EIKSGLTGIVG

-60 KEIDDLIFNGTDT
+60 KEIDDLIFNGTDN
-73 RPSWNLAEVGL
+73 RASWNLAEVGL
-84 FINLDGSELENK
+84 FVNIDGTDLENK
-96 YQSKQIEISR
+96 FESKSLEIAR
-106 KIHRGEGS
+106 KIWRGEGTN
-114 SSYINGKEVRLKDIQ
+114 SYINGKEVRLKDIQ

-175 SRRHDSELRLKGA
+175 SRRHDSELRLKA
-188 NNNLLRVEDVIKT
+188 ATNNLLRVEDVIQT

-207 VLKKQ
+207 ILKKQ

-218 FRNISSLI
+218 FRNISTLI

-237 RNNLQKII
+237 RNQIQTTLQS
-245 KTLNEDK
+245 LEDEK
-252 NKIQIRLAEFQGDVS
+252 NKIKIKLADYQGDVS
-267 LKDQAYED
+267 SQDQAFED
-275 LKVRIPP
+275 LKVKIPP

-288 SLNSELERLNMTVD
+288 SLNSELDRLNMTVE

-312 EHKVNLEHRVNQLET
+312 EHKINLEHRVKQLQK
-327 DLGVEDQQHKETNI
+327 DLEVENKQNNDTKAKIQEITN
-341 KITEIN
+341 EIN
-347 KEIEELSSKDF
+347 DLSSTDF
-358 DSVSDNNIGQSDKS
+358 ESNPEKTIGKTDRS

-379 DKKYENAVAAIF
+379 DKEYENSVAAIF

-404 FYWTEN
+404 FYWSEN
-410 ILNVQNASF
+410 IDQEISASF
-419 SFECKLA
+419 DFPCKVA
-426 SDLIKSPQRIINKL
+426 SEIIKAPNRITNKL
-440 NNVAIVENKVEGHE
+440 NNVAVIEDSSKGNEF
-454 NHKNLKV
+454 HKHLKP

-467 IEGNL
+467 KDGNL
-472 WRWDGLFISSSYES
+472 WRWDGLFVSSSYEA

-501 DLKKQVV
+501 DLKKQ
-508 EWQRILEITDQKIHD
+508 ILEWERISELTVQKIND
-523 LKERIKTAKEELEI
+523 LNERIKTASEELDI

-552 LNKIKELD
+552 LNKIKELE

-568 QLQEQENLLETLS
+568 DLQEKENLLDQLS
-581 KDLRNKEQNY
+581 KELRNKEQNF
-591 SVVKEELIRKESE
+591 SVVKEDLIRKESE
-604 ISNYTNNLN
+604 ISNFQNNLQ
-613 QLALSCREKINVDLM
+613 QLANSCREKINADLL
-628 NLENEIEKFKKDE
+628 NLENEIEKLKKDE
-641 ELESAE
+641 DLETAE
-647 KRVIRLVSERERIGA
+647 KRVLRLVTERERIGA

-669 EYSKLREKVNET
+669 EYTKLREKVNDT

-705 GVSRLRDAF
+705 GVLRLRDAF
-714 KIVNENFERLFT
+714 QIVNENFERLFT

-734 YLKLIQNDEDPLNSG
+734 HLKLIQNDEDPLNSG

-803 NNVDRFCSMVEEIQ
+803 NNVDRFCSMVEEISE
-817 KKVQTKFIVIT
+817 KVQTKFIIIT

-848 GVSQIVSVE
+848 GISQIVSVE
-857 LEEAVKFAADAE
+857 LEEAVKYAE

>member
-22 EVKNGLTGIVG
+22 EIKNGLTGIVG

-60 KEIDDLIFNGTDT
+60 KEIDDLIFNGTDN
-73 RPSWNLAEVGL
+73 RPSWNIAEVGL
-84 FINLDGSELENK
+84 FVNIEGSDLENK
-96 YQSKQIEISR
+96 FESKQLEIAR
-106 KIHRGEGS
+106 KIWRGEGTNS
-114 SSYINGKEVRLKDIQ
+114 FINGKEVRLKDIQ

-175 SRRHDSELRLKGA
+175 SRRHDAELRLKGA
-188 NNNLLRVEDVIKT
+188 NNNLLRVEDVIET

-207 VLKKQ
+207 ILKKQ
-212 SKEAER
+212 AKEAER
-218 FRNISSLI
+218 FRNISTLI
-226 KNAEASVFYVK
+226 KNAEASVFFVK
-237 RNNLQKII
+237 RNELQLII
-245 KTLNEDK
+245 KKLNEEKDK
-252 NKIQIRLAEFQGDVS
+252 IKIKLADFQGDVS
-267 LKDQAYED
+267 IQDQAYED
-275 LKVRIPP
+275 LKVKIPP

-288 SLNSELERLNMTVD
+288 SLNSELDRLNMTVE

-312 EHKVNLEHRVNQLET
+312 EHKINLEHRVKQLNQ
-327 DLGVEDQQHKETNI
+327 DLQIEQKQFEDTNNKI
-341 KITEIN
+341 KTI
-347 KEIEELSSKDF
+347 KKDIEDLSSKEF
-358 DSVSDNNIGQSDKS
+358 EAENRDNPINQSDKS

-391 GKELLASLDKDEV
+391 GKELLASLEPDDV
-404 FYWTEN
+404 YYWSEHLGEN
-410 ILNVQNASF
+410 VTKKFNFNC
-419 SFECKLA
+419 ELA
-426 SDLIKSPQRIINKL
+426 SNVIEAPNQVINKL
-440 NNVAIVENKVEGHE
+440 ENVAIVSTKKEGTE
-454 NHKNLKV
+454 NHNKIDI

-467 IEGNL
+467 LEGNL
-472 WRWDGLFISSSYES
+472 WRWDGLFISSSYEA
-486 NISSILSELKEKRLN
+486 NISTILSELKEKRLN
-501 DLKKQVV
+501 DLKKQII
-508 EWQRILEITDQKIHD
+508 EWERILEVTNQKTED
-523 LKERIKTAKEELEI
+523 LNQRIKTTKEELEV
-537 SQNNPGDIDS
+537 SENNPGDIDS

-552 LNKIKELD
+552 LNKINQLD
-560 EEKKLFDN
+560 GEKKLFDN
-568 QLQEQENLLETLS
+568 ELQEQENLLEKLS
-581 KDLRNKEQNY
+581 KELRSKEQNY

-604 ISNYTNNLN
+604 ISNYSNNLA
-613 QLALSCREKINVDLM
+613 QLTQSCREKINVDLL
-628 NLENEIEKFKKDE
+628 NLENEVEKFKKDE
-641 ELESAE
+641 DLETAE
-647 KRVIRLVSERERIGA
+647 KRVSRLNAERERIGA

-669 EYSKLREKVNET
+669 EYVKLREKVDET

-705 GVSRLRDAF
+705 GVTRLKDAF

-775 AISLLFAVFIANPSP
+775 AISLLFAVFMANPSP

-803 NNVDRFCSMVEEIQ
+803 NNVDRFCSMVEEISE
-817 KKVQTKFIVIT
+817 KVQTKFIIIT

-848 GVSQIVSVE
+848 GISQIVSVE
-857 LEEAVKFAADAE
+857 LEEAVKYAE

>member
-13 KSFVEPTDF
+13 KSFVEPTEF
-22 EVKNGLTGIVG
+22 EIKTGLTGIVG

-60 KEIDDLIFNGTDT
+60 KEIDDLIFNGTDN

-84 FINLDGSELENK
+84 FVNIDGSDLENK
-96 YQSKQIEISR
+96 FESKSLEISR
-106 KIHRGEGS
+106 KIWRGEGTN
-114 SSYINGKEVRLKDIQ
+114 SYINGKEVRLKDIQ

-175 SRRHDSELRLKGA
+175 SRRHDSELRLKA
-188 NNNLLRVEDVIKT
+188 ATNNLLRVEDVIKT

-218 FRNISSLI
+218 FRNISTLI
-226 KNAEASVFYVK
+226 KNAEASVFFVK
-237 RNNLQKII
+237 RNQIQTILQKLENEKNEI
-245 KTLNEDK
+245 KIK
-252 NKIQIRLAEFQGDVS
+252 LADFQGDVS
-267 LKDQAYED
+267 SQDQAFED
-275 LKVRIPP
+275 LKVKIPP

-288 SLNSELERLNMTVD
+288 SLNSELDRLNMTVE

-312 EHKVNLEHRVNQLET
+312 EHKTNLEHRVKQLQQ
-327 DLGVEDQQHKETNI
+327 DLEVENKQNNDTKAKIQEITN
-341 KITEIN
+341 EIN
-347 KEIEELSSKDF
+347 DLSSKDF
-358 DSVSDNNIGQSDKS
+358 DSNPEKTIGQSDRS

-379 DKKYENAVAAIF
+379 EKEYENSVAAIF

-404 FYWTEN
+404 FYWSEN
-410 ILNVQNASF
+410 IVEEVKSSFDFPCIVAS
-419 SFECKLA
+419 EI
-426 SDLIKSPQRIINKL
+426 IKAPDRISNKL
-440 NNVAIVENKVEGHE
+440 KNVAIIEDLSKGYEF
-454 NHKNLKV
+454 HKNLKP

-467 IEGNL
+467 KEGNL
-472 WRWDGLFISSSYES
+472 WRWDGLFVSSSYEA

-501 DLKKQVV
+501 DLKKQ
-508 EWQRILEITDQKIHD
+508 ILEWERISEITVQKIND
-523 LKERIKTAKEELEI
+523 LNDRIKTAKEELDI

-552 LNKIKELD
+552 LNKIKELE

-568 QLQEQENLLETLS
+568 ELQEKENLLEQLS
-581 KDLRNKEQNY
+581 KELRNKEQNF
-591 SVVKEELIRKESE
+591 SVVKEDLIRKESE
-604 ISNYTNNLN
+604 ISNFNNNLQ
-613 QLALSCREKINVDLM
+613 QLINLCREKINVDLL
-628 NLENEIEKFKKDE
+628 NLENEIEKLKKDE
-641 ELESAE
+641 DLETAE
-647 KRVIRLVSERERIGA
+647 KRVMRLVAERERIGA

-669 EYSKLREKVNET
+669 EYTKLREKVNDT

-691 IEKLHEA
+691 IEKLHDA

-714 KIVNENFERLFT
+714 QIVNENFERLFT

-734 YLKLIQNDEDPLNSG
+734 YLKLVQNDEDPLNSG

-803 NNVDRFCSMVEEIQ
+803 NNVDRFCSMVEEISQ
-817 KKVQTKFIVIT
+817 KVQTKFIIIT

-857 LEEAVKFAADAE
+857 LEEAIQYAE

>member
-1 MLSLDKLSIKGF
+1 MLSLDKLLIKGF
-13 KSFVEPTDF
+13 KSFVEPTEF
-22 EVKNGLTGIVG
+22 EVKSGLTGIVG

-60 KEIDDLIFNGTDT
+60 KEIDDLIFNGTDS

-84 FINLDGSELENK
+84 FVNLEGTDLENK
-96 YQSKQIEISR
+96 FQSKQLEIAR
-106 KIHRGEGS
+106 KIYRGEGS
-114 SSYINGKEVRLKDIQ
+114 NSFINGKEVRLKDIQ

-175 SRRHDSELRLKGA
+175 SRRHDSELRLKA
-188 NNNLLRVEDVIKT
+188 AHNNLLRVEDVIAT
-201 YEEQLA
+201 YEEQLSI
-207 VLKKQ
+207 LKKQ

-218 FRNISSLI
+218 FRNISNLI
-226 KNAEASVFYVK
+226 KNAEASVFFVK
-237 RNNLQKII
+237 RN
-245 KTLNEDK
+245 
-252 NKIQIRLAEFQGDVS
+252 KIQRTIETLEEEKRKIEIKLADFQGDVS
-267 LKDQAYED
+267 SQDQAYED
-275 LKVRIPP
+275 LKVKIPP

-288 SLNSELERLNMTVD
+288 SLNSELERLNMTIE

-312 EHKVNLEHRVNQLET
+312 EHKTNLERRVDQLENDLSVERKQYGET
-327 DLGVEDQQHKETNI
+327 DR
-341 KITEIN
+341 KINEIN
-347 KEIEELSSKDF
+347 KEIEDLSSKDF
-358 DSVSDNNIGQSDKS
+358 EKSNDKSIGQSDRS
-372 LLNNISF
+372 LLNNINYN
-379 DKKYENAVAAIF
+379 KKHENVIAAIF
-391 GKELLASLDKDEV
+391 GKELLASLDKDGV
-404 FYWTEN
+404 FYWSDTIEE
-410 ILNVQNASF
+410 SSPSTF
-419 SFECKLA
+419 SFDCELA
-426 SDLIKSPQRIINKL
+426 SKAIKAPERVMNKL
-440 NNVAIVENKVEGHE
+440 NNIAIVDKKDDGYA
-454 NHKNLKV
+454 NHQKLNL

-467 IEGNL
+467 LEGNL
-472 WRWDGLFISSSYES
+472 WRWDGLFVSSTYEA
-486 NISSILSELKEKRLN
+486 NISSILAELKEKRLN
-501 DLKKQVV
+501 DLKKQQI
-508 EWQRILEITDQKIHD
+508 EWQRILELTNQKVID
-523 LKERIKTAKEELEI
+523 LNNRIKTAKEELEI

-552 LNKIKELD
+552 LNKINEL
-560 EEKKLFDN
+560 ENEKKLFDN
-568 QLQEQENLLETLS
+568 ELQEKENLLEELS
-581 KDLRNKEQNY
+581 KELRNKEQNF
-591 SVVKEELIRKESE
+591 SIVKEELIRKESE
-604 ISNYTNNLN
+604 ISNFVNNLN
-613 QLALSCREKINVDLM
+613 QLEQSCREKINVNLL
-628 NLENEIEKFKKDE
+628 NLENEVEKFKKDE
-641 ELESAE
+641 DLETAE
-647 KRVIRLVSERERIGA
+647 KRVLRLVSERERIGA

-669 EYSKLREKVNET
+669 EYTKLREKVDET

-691 IEKLHEA
+691 IEKLHDA

-705 GVSRLRDAF
+705 GVSRLKDAF
-714 KIVNENFERLFT
+714 QIVNENFEKLFT

-803 NNVDRFCSMVEEIQ
+803 NNVDRFCSMVEEISE
-817 KKVQTKFIVIT
+817 KVQTKFIIIT

-857 LEEAVKFAADAE
+857 LEEAVKYAE

>member
-22 EVKNGLTGIVG
+22 EIKNGLTGIVG

-60 KEIDDLIFNGTDT
+60 KEIDDLIFNGTDS
-73 RPSWNLAEVGL
+73 RPSWNIAEVGL
-84 FINLDGSELENK
+84 FVNIEGSDLENK
-96 YQSKQIEISR
+96 FESKQLEIAR
-106 KIHRGEGS
+106 KIWRGEGTNS
-114 SSYINGKEVRLKDIQ
+114 FINGKEVRLKDIQ

-175 SRRHDSELRLKGA
+175 SRRHDAELRLKGA
-188 NNNLLRVEDVIKT
+188 NNNLLRVEDVIET

-207 VLKKQ
+207 ILKKQ
-212 SKEAER
+212 AKEAER
-218 FRNISSLI
+218 FRNISTLI
-226 KNAEASVFYVK
+226 KNAEASVFFVK
-237 RNNLQKII
+237 RNDLQLII
-245 KTLNEDK
+245 EKLNEEKDK
-252 NKIQIRLAEFQGDVS
+252 IKIKLADFQGDVS
-267 LKDQAYED
+267 IQDQAYED
-275 LKVRIPP
+275 LKVKIPP

-288 SLNSELERLNMTVD
+288 SLNSELDRLNMTVE

-312 EHKVNLEHRVNQLET
+312 EHKINLEHRVKQLNQ
-327 DLGVEDQQHKETNI
+327 DLQIEQKQFEDTNNKI
-341 KITEIN
+341 KTI
-347 KEIEELSSKDF
+347 KKDIEDLSSKEF
-358 DSVSDNNIGQSDKS
+358 EAENRDSPINQSDKS

-391 GKELLASLDKDEV
+391 GKELLASLEPDDIY
-404 FYWTEN
+404 YWSEYLGEN
-410 ILNVQNASF
+410 VTKKFNFNC
-419 SFECKLA
+419 ELA
-426 SDLIKSPQRIINKL
+426 SNVIKAPNQVINKL
-440 NNVAIVENKVEGHE
+440 ENVAIVSTKKEGTE
-454 NHKNLKV
+454 NHSKIDI

-467 IEGNL
+467 LEGNL
-472 WRWDGLFISSSYES
+472 WRWDGLFISSSYEA
-486 NISSILSELKEKRLN
+486 NISTILSELKEKRLN
-501 DLKKQVV
+501 DLKKQII
-508 EWQRILEITDQKIHD
+508 EWERILEVTNQKTED
-523 LKERIKTAKEELEI
+523 LNQRIKTTKEELEV
-537 SQNNPGDIDS
+537 SENNPGDIDS

-552 LNKIKELD
+552 LNKINQLD
-560 EEKKLFDN
+560 GEKKLFDN
-568 QLQEQENLLETLS
+568 ELQEQENLLEKLS
-581 KDLRNKEQNY
+581 KELRSKEQNY

-604 ISNYTNNLN
+604 ISNYSNNLA
-613 QLALSCREKINVDLM
+613 QLTQSCREKINVDLL
-628 NLENEIEKFKKDE
+628 NLENEVEKFKKDE
-641 ELESAE
+641 DLETAE
-647 KRVIRLVSERERIGA
+647 KRVSRLNAERERIGA

-669 EYSKLREKVNET
+669 EYVKLREKVDET

-705 GVSRLRDAF
+705 GVTRLKDAF

-775 AISLLFAVFIANPSP
+775 AISLLFAVFMANPSP

-803 NNVDRFCSMVEEIQ
+803 NNVDRFCSMVEEISE
-817 KKVQTKFIVIT
+817 KVQTKFIIIT

-848 GVSQIVSVE
+848 GISQIVSVE
-857 LEEAVKFAADAE
+857 LEEAVKYAE

>member
-13 KSFVEPTDF
+13 KSFVEPTEF
-22 EVKNGLTGIVG
+22 EIKSGLTGIVG

-60 KEIDDLIFNGTDT
+60 KEIDDLIFNGTDN

-84 FINLDGSELENK
+84 FVNIDGTDLENK
-96 YQSKQIEISR
+96 FESKSLEIAR
-106 KIHRGEGS
+106 KIWRGEGTN
-114 SSYINGKEVRLKDIQ
+114 SYINGKEVRLKDIQ

-175 SRRHDSELRLKGA
+175 SRRHDSELRLKA
-188 NNNLLRVEDVIKT
+188 ATNNLLRVEDVIQT

-207 VLKKQ
+207 ILKKQ

-218 FRNISSLI
+218 FRSISTLI

-237 RNNLQKII
+237 RNQIQATLQNL
-245 KTLNEDK
+245 EDEK
-252 NKIQIRLAEFQGDVS
+252 NKIKIKLADYQGDVS
-267 LKDQAYED
+267 SQDQAFED
-275 LKVRIPP
+275 LKVKIPP

-288 SLNSELERLNMTVD
+288 SLNSELDRLNMTVE

-312 EHKVNLEHRVNQLET
+312 EHKTNLEHRVKQLQKDLEVENKQNNDTKSKIQEIT
-327 DLGVEDQQHKETNI
+327 D
-341 KITEIN
+341 EIN
-347 KEIEELSSKDF
+347 DLSSTDF
-358 DSVSDNNIGQSDKS
+358 DSNPEKTIGKTERS

-379 DKKYENAVAAIF
+379 EKEYENSVAAIF

-404 FYWTEN
+404 FYWSEN
-410 ILNVQNASF
+410 IDQEISASF
-419 SFECKLA
+419 DFPCKVA
-426 SDLIKSPQRIINKL
+426 SKIIKAPNRITNKL
-440 NNVAIVENKVEGHE
+440 NNGAIIEDSSKGNEF
-454 NHKNLKV
+454 HKHLKP

-467 IEGNL
+467 KEGNL
-472 WRWDGLFISSSYES
+472 WRWDGLFVSSSYES

-501 DLKKQVV
+501 DLKKQIK
-508 EWQRILEITDQKIHD
+508 EWERISEITVQKIND
-523 LKERIKTAKEELEI
+523 LNERIKTATEELDI

-552 LNKIKELD
+552 LNKIKELE

-568 QLQEQENLLETLS
+568 ELQEKENLLDQLS
-581 KDLRNKEQNY
+581 KELRNKEQNF
-591 SVVKEELIRKESE
+591 SVVKEDLIRKESE
-604 ISNYTNNLN
+604 ISNFNNNLQ
-613 QLALSCREKINVDLM
+613 QLANSCREKINVDLL
-628 NLENEIEKFKKDE
+628 NLENEIEKLKKDE
-641 ELESAE
+641 DLETAE
-647 KRVIRLVSERERIGA
+647 KRVMRLVTERERIGA

-669 EYSKLREKVNET
+669 EYTKLREKVNDK
-681 IKDKNEIQES
+681 IKYKNEIQES
-691 IEKLHEA
+691 IEKLHDA

-705 GVSRLRDAF
+705 GVLRLRDAF
-714 KIVNENFERLFT
+714 QIVNENFERLFT

-803 NNVDRFCSMVEEIQ
+803 NNVDRFCSMVEEISE
-817 KKVQTKFIVIT
+817 KVQTKFIIIT

-857 LEEAVKFAADAE
+857 LEEAVRYAE

>member
-22 EVKNGLTGIVG
+22 EIKNGLTGIVG

-60 KEIDDLIFNGTDT
+60 KEIDDLIFNGTDN
-73 RPSWNLAEVGL
+73 RPSWNIAEVGL
-84 FINLDGSELENK
+84 FVNIEGSDLENK
-96 YQSKQIEISR
+96 FESKQLEIAR
-106 KIHRGEGS
+106 KIWRGEGTNS
-114 SSYINGKEVRLKDIQ
+114 FINGKEVRLKDIQ

-175 SRRHDSELRLKGA
+175 SRRHDAELRLKGA
-188 NNNLLRVEDVIKT
+188 NNNLLRVEDVIET

-207 VLKKQ
+207 ILKKQ
-212 SKEAER
+212 AKEAER
-218 FRNISSLI
+218 FRNISTLI
-226 KNAEASVFYVK
+226 KNAEASVFFVK
-237 RNNLQKII
+237 RNELQLII
-245 KTLNEDK
+245 EKLNEEKDK
-252 NKIQIRLAEFQGDVS
+252 IKIKLADFQGDVS
-267 LKDQAYED
+267 IQDQAYED
-275 LKVRIPP
+275 LKVKIPP

-288 SLNSELERLNMTVD
+288 SLNSELDRLNMTVE

-312 EHKVNLEHRVNQLET
+312 EHKINLEHRVKQLNQ
-327 DLGVEDQQHKETNI
+327 DLQIEQKQFEDTNNKI
-341 KITEIN
+341 KTI
-347 KEIEELSSKDF
+347 KKDIEDLSSKEFEAENRDKPI
-358 DSVSDNNIGQSDKS
+358 NQSDKS

-391 GKELLASLDKDEV
+391 GKELLASLEPDDIY
-404 FYWTEN
+404 YWSEHLGEN
-410 ILNVQNASF
+410 VTKKFNFNC
-419 SFECKLA
+419 ELA
-426 SDLIKSPQRIINKL
+426 SNVIKAPNQVINKL
-440 NNVAIVENKVEGHE
+440 ENVAIVSTKKEGTE
-454 NHKNLKV
+454 NHSKIDI

-467 IEGNL
+467 LEGNL
-472 WRWDGLFISSSYES
+472 WRWDGLFISSSYEA
-486 NISSILSELKEKRLN
+486 NISTILSELKEKRLN
-501 DLKKQVV
+501 DLKKQII
-508 EWQRILEITDQKIHD
+508 EWERILEVTNQKTED
-523 LKERIKTAKEELEI
+523 LNQRIKTTKEELEV
-537 SQNNPGDIDS
+537 SENNPGDIDS

-552 LNKIKELD
+552 LNKINQLD
-560 EEKKLFDN
+560 GEKKLFDN
-568 QLQEQENLLETLS
+568 ELQEQENLLEKLS
-581 KDLRNKEQNY
+581 KELRSKEQNY

-604 ISNYTNNLN
+604 ISNYSNNLA
-613 QLALSCREKINVDLM
+613 QLTQSCREKINVDLL
-628 NLENEIEKFKKDE
+628 NLENEVEKFKKDE
-641 ELESAE
+641 DLETAE
-647 KRVIRLVSERERIGA
+647 KRVSRLNAERERIGA

-669 EYSKLREKVNET
+669 EYVKLREKVDET

-705 GVSRLRDAF
+705 GVTRLKDAF

-775 AISLLFAVFIANPSP
+775 AISLLFAVFMANPSP

-803 NNVDRFCSMVEEIQ
+803 NNVDRFCSMVEEISE
-817 KKVQTKFIVIT
+817 KVQTKFIIIT

-848 GVSQIVSVE
+848 GISQIVSVE
-857 LEEAVKFAADAE
+857 LEEAVKYAE

>member
-13 KSFVEPTDF
+13 KSFVEPTEF
-22 EVKNGLTGIVG
+22 EIKSGLTGIVG

-60 KEIDDLIFNGTDT
+60 KEIDDLIFNGTDN

-84 FINLDGSELENK
+84 FVNIDGTDLENK
-96 YQSKQIEISR
+96 FESKSLEIAR
-106 KIHRGEGS
+106 KIWRGEGTN
-114 SSYINGKEVRLKDIQ
+114 SYINGKEVRLKDIQ

-175 SRRHDSELRLKGA
+175 SRRHDSELRLKA
-188 NNNLLRVEDVIKT
+188 ATNNLLRVEDVIQT

-207 VLKKQ
+207 ILKKQ

-218 FRNISSLI
+218 FRSISTLI

-237 RNNLQKII
+237 RNQIQATLQNL
-245 KTLNEDK
+245 EDEK
-252 NKIQIRLAEFQGDVS
+252 NKIKIKLADYQGDVS
-267 LKDQAYED
+267 SQDQAFED
-275 LKVRIPP
+275 LKVKIPP

-288 SLNSELERLNMTVD
+288 SLNSELDRLNMTVE

-312 EHKVNLEHRVNQLET
+312 EHKTNLEHRVKQLQKDLEVENKQNNDTKSKIQEIT
-327 DLGVEDQQHKETNI
+327 D
-341 KITEIN
+341 EIN
-347 KEIEELSSKDF
+347 DLSSTDF
-358 DSVSDNNIGQSDKS
+358 DSNPEKTIGKTDRS

-379 DKKYENAVAAIF
+379 EKEYENSVAAIF

-404 FYWTEN
+404 FYWSEN
-410 ILNVQNASF
+410 IDQEISASF
-419 SFECKLA
+419 DFPCKVA
-426 SDLIKSPQRIINKL
+426 SKIIKAPNRITNKL
-440 NNVAIVENKVEGHE
+440 NNVAIIEDSSKGNEF
-454 NHKNLKV
+454 HKHLKP

-467 IEGNL
+467 KEGNL
-472 WRWDGLFISSSYES
+472 WRWDGLFVSSSYES

-501 DLKKQVV
+501 DLKKQIK
-508 EWQRILEITDQKIHD
+508 EWERISEITVQKIND
-523 LKERIKTAKEELEI
+523 LNERIKTATEELDI

-552 LNKIKELD
+552 LNKIKELE

-568 QLQEQENLLETLS
+568 ELQEKENLLDQLS
-581 KDLRNKEQNY
+581 KELRNKEQNF
-591 SVVKEELIRKESE
+591 SVVKEDLIRKESE
-604 ISNYTNNLN
+604 ISNFNNNLQ
-613 QLALSCREKINVDLM
+613 QLANSCREKINVDLL
-628 NLENEIEKFKKDE
+628 NLENEIEKLKKDE
-641 ELESAE
+641 DLETAE
-647 KRVIRLVSERERIGA
+647 KRVMRLVTERERIGA

-669 EYSKLREKVNET
+669 EYTKLREKVNDT

-691 IEKLHEA
+691 IEKLHDA

-705 GVSRLRDAF
+705 GVLRLRDAF
-714 KIVNENFERLFT
+714 QIVNENFERLFT

-734 YLKLIQNDEDPLNSG
+734 HLKLIQDDEDPLNSG

-803 NNVDRFCSMVEEIQ
+803 NNVDRFCSMVEEISE
-817 KKVQTKFIVIT
+817 KVQTKFIIIT

-848 GVSQIVSVE
+848 GISQIVSV
-857 LEEAVKFAADAE
+857 

>member
-22 EVKNGLTGIVG
+22 EIKNGLTGIVG

-60 KEIDDLIFNGTDT
+60 KEIDDLIFNGTDN
-73 RPSWNLAEVGL
+73 RPSWNIAEVGL
-84 FINLDGSELENK
+84 FVNIEGSDLENK
-96 YQSKQIEISR
+96 FESKQLEIAR
-106 KIHRGEGS
+106 KIWRGEGTNS
-114 SSYINGKEVRLKDIQ
+114 FINGKEVRLKDIQ

-175 SRRHDSELRLKGA
+175 SRRHDAELRLKGA
-188 NNNLLRVEDVIKT
+188 NNNLLRVEDVIET

-207 VLKKQ
+207 ILKKQ
-212 SKEAER
+212 AKEAER
-218 FRNISSLI
+218 FRNISTLI
-226 KNAEASVFYVK
+226 KNAEASVFFVK
-237 RNNLQKII
+237 RNDLQLII
-245 KTLNEDK
+245 EKLNEEKDK
-252 NKIQIRLAEFQGDVS
+252 IKIKLADFQGDVS
-267 LKDQAYED
+267 IQDQAYED
-275 LKVRIPP
+275 LKVKIPP

-288 SLNSELERLNMTVD
+288 SLNSELDRLNMTVE

-312 EHKVNLEHRVNQLET
+312 EHKINLEHRVKQLNQ
-327 DLGVEDQQHKETNI
+327 DLQIEQKQFEDTNNKI
-341 KITEIN
+341 KTI
-347 KEIEELSSKDF
+347 KKDIEDLSSKEF
-358 DSVSDNNIGQSDKS
+358 EAENRDNPINQSDKS

-391 GKELLASLDKDEV
+391 GKELLASLEPDDIY
-404 FYWTEN
+404 YWSEYLGEN
-410 ILNVQNASF
+410 VTKKFNFNC
-419 SFECKLA
+419 ELA
-426 SDLIKSPQRIINKL
+426 SNVIKAPNQVINKL
-440 NNVAIVENKVEGHE
+440 ENVAIVSTKKEGTE
-454 NHKNLKV
+454 NHSKIDI

-467 IEGNL
+467 LEGNL
-472 WRWDGLFISSSYES
+472 WRWDGLFISSSYEA
-486 NISSILSELKEKRLN
+486 NISTILSELKEKRLN
-501 DLKKQVV
+501 DLKKQII
-508 EWQRILEITDQKIHD
+508 EWERILEVTNQKTED
-523 LKERIKTAKEELEI
+523 LNQRIKTTKEELEV
-537 SQNNPGDIDS
+537 SENNPGDIDS

-552 LNKIKELD
+552 LNKINQLD
-560 EEKKLFDN
+560 GEKKLFDN
-568 QLQEQENLLETLS
+568 ELQEQENLLEKLS
-581 KDLRNKEQNY
+581 KELRSKEQNY

-604 ISNYTNNLN
+604 ISNYSNNLA
-613 QLALSCREKINVDLM
+613 QLTQSCREKINVDLL
-628 NLENEIEKFKKDE
+628 NLENEVEKFKKDE
-641 ELESAE
+641 DLETAE
-647 KRVIRLVSERERIGA
+647 KRVLRLNAERERIGA

-669 EYSKLREKVNET
+669 EYVKLREKVDET

-705 GVSRLRDAF
+705 GVTRLKDAF

-775 AISLLFAVFIANPSP
+775 AISLLFAVFMANPSP

-803 NNVDRFCSMVEEIQ
+803 NNVDRFCSMVEEISE
-817 KKVQTKFIVIT
+817 KVQTKFIIIT

-848 GVSQIVSVE
+848 GISQIVSVE
-857 LEEAVKFAADAE
+857 LEEAVKYAE

>member
-1 MLSLDKLSIKGF
+1 MKLKRLIVQGF
-13 KSFVEPTDF
+13 KSFKDKTTIHFDE
-22 EVKNGLTGIVG
+22 GITGIVG

-60 KEIDDLIFNGTDT
+60 KEIDDLIFNGTDN

-84 FINLDGSELENK
+84 FVNIDGSDLENK
-96 YQSKQIEISR
+96 FESKSLEIAR
-106 KIHRGEGS
+106 KIWRGEGTN
-114 SSYINGKEVRLKDIQ
+114 SYINGKEVRLKDIQ

-175 SRRHDSELRLKGA
+175 SRRHDSELRLKA
-188 NNNLLRVEDVIKT
+188 ATNNLLRVEDVIKT

-218 FRNISSLI
+218 FRNISTLI
-226 KNAEASVFYVK
+226 KNAEASVFFVK
-237 RNNLQKII
+237 RNQIQTILQKLENEKNEI
-245 KTLNEDK
+245 KIK
-252 NKIQIRLAEFQGDVS
+252 LADFQGDVS
-267 LKDQAYED
+267 SQDQAFED
-275 LKVRIPP
+275 LKVKIPP

-288 SLNSELERLNMTVD
+288 SLNSELDRLNMTVE

-312 EHKVNLEHRVNQLET
+312 EHKTNLEHRVKQLQQ
-327 DLGVEDQQHKETNI
+327 DLEVENKQNNDTKAKIQEITN
-341 KITEIN
+341 EIN
-347 KEIEELSSKDF
+347 DLSSKDF
-358 DSVSDNNIGQSDKS
+358 DSNPEKTIGQSDRS

-379 DKKYENAVAAIF
+379 EKEYENSVAAIF

-404 FYWTEN
+404 FYWSEN
-410 ILNVQNASF
+410 IVEEVKSSFNFPCIVAS
-419 SFECKLA
+419 EI
-426 SDLIKSPQRIINKL
+426 IKAPDRISNKL
-440 NNVAIVENKVEGHE
+440 KNVAIIEDLSKGYEF
-454 NHKNLKV
+454 HKNLKP

-467 IEGNL
+467 KEGNL
-472 WRWDGLFISSSYES
+472 WRWDGLFVSSSYEA

-501 DLKKQVV
+501 DLKKQ
-508 EWQRILEITDQKIHD
+508 ILEWERISEITVQKIND
-523 LKERIKTAKEELEI
+523 LNDRIKTAKEELDI

-552 LNKIKELD
+552 LNKIKELE

-568 QLQEQENLLETLS
+568 ELQEKENLLEQLS
-581 KDLRNKEQNY
+581 KELRNKEQNF
-591 SVVKEELIRKESE
+591 SVVKEDLIRKESE
-604 ISNYTNNLN
+604 ISNFNNNLQ
-613 QLALSCREKINVDLM
+613 QLINLCREKINVDLL
-628 NLENEIEKFKKDE
+628 NLENEIEKLKKDE
-641 ELESAE
+641 DLETAE
-647 KRVIRLVSERERIGA
+647 KRVMRLVAERERIGA

-669 EYSKLREKVNET
+669 EYTKLREKVNDT

-691 IEKLHEA
+691 IEKLHDA

-714 KIVNENFERLFT
+714 QIVNENFERLFT

-734 YLKLIQNDEDPLNSG
+734 YLKLVQNDEDPLNSG

-803 NNVDRFCSMVEEIQ
+803 NNVDRFCSMVEEISQ
-817 KKVQTKFIVIT
+817 KVQTKFIIIT

-857 LEEAVKFAADAE
+857 LEEAIQYAE

>member
-60 KEIDDLIFNGTDT
+60 KEIDDLIFNGTDI

-84 FINLDGSELENK
+84 YINVEGEDLENK
-96 YQSKQIEISR
+96 YQSKQLEISR
-106 KIHRGEGS
+106 KIYRGEGS

-175 SRRHDSELRLKGA
+175 SRRHDSELRLKAA
-188 NNNLLRVEDVIKT
+188 NNNLLRVEDVITT

-207 VLKKQ
+207 ILKKQ

-218 FRNISSLI
+218 FRNISTLI
-226 KNAEASVFYVK
+226 KNAEASVFFVK

-245 KTLNEDK
+245 ESLEGEK

-267 LKDQAYED
+267 SKDQAYED
-275 LKVRIPP
+275 LKVKIPP

-288 SLNSELERLNMTVD
+288 SLNTELERLSMTVE

-312 EHKVNLEHRVNQLET
+312 EHKTNLEHRVKQLEK
-327 DLGVEDQQHKETNI
+327 DLQVEVQQYEETNLKI
-341 KITEIN
+341 KEIN
-347 KEIEELSSKDF
+347 KEIDELSSKDF
-358 DSVSDNNIGQSDKS
+358 DSVSDSTVGQSDRS

-379 DKKYENAVAAIF
+379 DKKYENSVAAIF
-391 GKELLASLDKDEV
+391 GKELLASLDKDEI

-410 ILNVQNASF
+410 IQDTQNSKF
-419 SFECKLA
+419 CFDCEIA
-426 SDLIKSPQRIINKL
+426 SDIIKSPQRILSKL
-440 NNVAIVENKVEGHE
+440 SNVAIVNNKEEGYE
-454 NHKNLKV
+454 NHKYLKP
-461 GQAIVD
+461 GQAVVD
-467 IEGNL
+467 LEGNL

-486 NISSILSELKEKRLN
+486 NISSILAELKEKRLN
-501 DLKKQVV
+501 DLKKQIV
-508 EWQRILEITDQKIHD
+508 EWERILEITNQKTHD
-523 LKERIKTAKEELEI
+523 LKDRIKTANEELEI

-552 LNKIKELD
+552 LNKINELD
-560 EEKKLFDN
+560 DEKKLFDN
-568 QLQEQENLLETLS
+568 QLQEQENLLDELS
-581 KDLRNKEQNY
+581 KELRNKEQNY

-604 ISNYTNNLN
+604 ISNYENNLN
-613 QLALSCREKINVDLM
+613 QLSLSCREKINVDLL

-641 ELESAE
+641 DLETAE
-647 KRVIRLVSERERIGA
+647 KRVFRLVAERERIGA

-669 EYSKLREKVNET
+669 EYSKLREKVDET

-705 GVSRLRDAF
+705 GVTRLRDAF

-734 YLKLIQNDEDPLNSG
+734 NLKLIQNDEDPLNSG

-803 NNVDRFCSMVEEIQ
+803 NNVDRFCSMVEEISE
-817 KKVQTKFIVIT
+817 KVQTRFIIIT

-857 LEEAVKFAADAE
+857 LEEAVKYAE

>member
-22 EVKNGLTGIVG
+22 EIKNGLTGIVG

-60 KEIDDLIFNGTDT
+60 KEIDDLIFNGTDN
-73 RPSWNLAEVGL
+73 RPSWNIAEVGL
-84 FINLDGSELENK
+84 FVNIEGSDLENK
-96 YQSKQIEISR
+96 FESKQLEIAR
-106 KIHRGEGS
+106 KIWRGEGTNS
-114 SSYINGKEVRLKDIQ
+114 FINGKEVRLKDIQ

-175 SRRHDSELRLKGA
+175 SRRHDAELRLKGA
-188 NNNLLRVEDVIKT
+188 NNNLLRVEDVIET

-207 VLKKQ
+207 ILKKQ
-212 SKEAER
+212 AKEAER
-218 FRNISSLI
+218 FRNISTLI
-226 KNAEASVFYVK
+226 KNAEASVFFVK
-237 RNNLQKII
+237 RNDLQLII
-245 KTLNEDK
+245 EKLNEEKDK
-252 NKIQIRLAEFQGDVS
+252 INIKLADFQGDVS
-267 LKDQAYED
+267 IQDQAYED
-275 LKVRIPP
+275 LKVKIPP

-288 SLNSELERLNMTVD
+288 SLNSELDRLNMTVE

-312 EHKVNLEHRVNQLET
+312 EHKINLEHRVKQLNQ
-327 DLGVEDQQHKETNI
+327 DLQIEQKQFEDTNNKI
-341 KITEIN
+341 KTI
-347 KEIEELSSKDF
+347 KKDIEDLSSKEF
-358 DSVSDNNIGQSDKS
+358 EAENRDNPINQSDKS

-391 GKELLASLDKDEV
+391 GKELLASLEPDDIY
-404 FYWTEN
+404 YWSEYLGEN
-410 ILNVQNASF
+410 VTKKFNFNC
-419 SFECKLA
+419 ELA
-426 SDLIKSPQRIINKL
+426 SNVIKAPNQVINKL
-440 NNVAIVENKVEGHE
+440 ENVAIVSTKKEGTE
-454 NHKNLKV
+454 NHSKIDI

-467 IEGNL
+467 LEGNL
-472 WRWDGLFISSSYES
+472 WRWDGLFISSSYEA
-486 NISSILSELKEKRLN
+486 NISTILSELKEKRLN
-501 DLKKQVV
+501 DLKKQII
-508 EWQRILEITDQKIHD
+508 EWERILEVTNQKTGD
-523 LKERIKTAKEELEI
+523 LNQRIKTTKEELEV
-537 SQNNPGDIDS
+537 SENNPGDIDS

-552 LNKIKELD
+552 LNKINQLD
-560 EEKKLFDN
+560 GEKKLFDN
-568 QLQEQENLLETLS
+568 ELQEQENLLEKLS
-581 KDLRNKEQNY
+581 KELRSKEQNY

-604 ISNYTNNLN
+604 ISNYSNNLA
-613 QLALSCREKINVDLM
+613 QLTQSCREKINVDLL
-628 NLENEIEKFKKDE
+628 NLENEVEKFKKDE
-641 ELESAE
+641 DLETAE
-647 KRVIRLVSERERIGA
+647 KRVSRLNAERERIGA

-669 EYSKLREKVNET
+669 EYVKLREKVDET

-705 GVSRLRDAF
+705 GVTRLKDAF

-775 AISLLFAVFIANPSP
+775 AISLLFAVFMANPSP

-803 NNVDRFCSMVEEIQ
+803 NNVDRFCSMVEEISE
-817 KKVQTKFIVIT
+817 KVQTKFIIIT

-848 GVSQIVSVE
+848 GISQIVSVE
-857 LEEAVKFAADAE
+857 LEEAVKYAE

>member
-22 EVKNGLTGIVG
+22 EIKNGLTGIVG

-60 KEIDDLIFNGTDT
+60 KEIDDLIFNGTDN
-73 RPSWNLAEVGL
+73 RPSWNIAEVGL
-84 FINLDGSELENK
+84 FVNIDGSDLENK
-96 YQSKQIEISR
+96 FQSKQLEIAR
-106 KIHRGEGS
+106 KIWRGEGTNS
-114 SSYINGKEVRLKDIQ
+114 FINGKEVRLKDIQ

-175 SRRHDSELRLKGA
+175 SRRHDAELRLKGA
-188 NNNLLRVEDVIKT
+188 NNNLLRVEDVIQT

-207 VLKKQ
+207 ILKKQ
-212 SKEAER
+212 AKEAER
-218 FRNISSLI
+218 FRNISTLI
-226 KNAEASVFYVK
+226 KNAEASVFFVK
-237 RNNLQKII
+237 RNELQLILER
-245 KTLNEDK
+245 LNEEKDK
-252 NKIQIRLAEFQGDVS
+252 IKVKLADFQGDVS
-267 LKDQAYED
+267 IQDQAYED
-275 LKVRIPP
+275 LKVKIPP

-288 SLNSELERLNMTVD
+288 SLNSELDRLNMTVE

-312 EHKVNLEHRVNQLET
+312 EHKINLEHRVKQLNQDLQIEQTQFEET
-327 DLGVEDQQHKETNI
+327 TNKIKTIRKDIED
-341 KITEIN
+341 
-347 KEIEELSSKDF
+347 LSSKEF
-358 DSVSDNNIGQSDKS
+358 EAENRGSNVNQSDRS

-391 GKELLASLDKDEV
+391 GKELLASLEPDDIY
-404 FYWTEN
+404 YWSEHSGEQIN
-410 ILNVQNASF
+410 KEF
-419 SFECKLA
+419 SFNCEPA
-426 SDLIKSPQRIINKL
+426 SKVIKAPNQVINKL
-440 NNVAIVENKVEGHE
+440 NNVAIVSSKKEGIE
-454 NHKNLKV
+454 NHTKINI

-467 IEGNL
+467 LEGNL
-472 WRWDGLFISSSYES
+472 WRWDGLFISSSYEA
-486 NISSILSELKEKRLN
+486 NISTILSELKEKRLN
-501 DLKKQVV
+501 DLKKQVL
-508 EWQRILEITDQKIHD
+508 EWERILEVTVQKTED
-523 LKERIKTAKEELEI
+523 LNQRIKTAKEELEI
-537 SQNNPGDIDS
+537 SENNPGDIDS

-552 LNKIKELD
+552 LNKIKQLD
-560 EEKKLFDN
+560 DEKKLFDN
-568 QLQEQENLLETLS
+568 KLQEQENLLESLS
-581 KDLRNKEQNY
+581 KELRNKEQNY

-604 ISNYTNNLN
+604 ISNYSNNLN
-613 QLALSCREKINVDLM
+613 QLAQLCREKINVDLL
-628 NLENEIEKFKKDE
+628 NLENEVDKFKRDE
-641 ELESAE
+641 DLETAE
-647 KRVIRLVSERERIGA
+647 KRVLRLNAERERIGA

-669 EYSKLREKVNET
+669 EYVKLREKVDET

-705 GVSRLRDAF
+705 GVLRLKEAF

-803 NNVDRFCSMVEEIQ
+803 NNVDRFCSMVEEISE
-817 KKVQTKFIVIT
+817 KVQTKFIIVT

-848 GVSQIVSVE
+848 GISQIVSVE
-857 LEEAVKFAADAE
+857 LEEAVKYAE

>member
-13 KSFVEPTDF
+13 KSFVEPTEF
-22 EVKNGLTGIVG
+22 EIKSGLTGIVG

-60 KEIDDLIFNGTDT
+60 KEIDDLIFNGTDN

-84 FINLDGSELENK
+84 FVNIDGSDLENK
-96 YQSKQIEISR
+96 FESKSLEIAR
-106 KIHRGEGS
+106 KIWRGEGTN
-114 SSYINGKEVRLKDIQ
+114 SYINGKEVRLKDIQ

-175 SRRHDSELRLKGA
+175 SRRHDSELRLKA
-188 NNNLLRVEDVIKT
+188 ATNNLLRVEDVIKT

-207 VLKKQ
+207 ILKKQ

-218 FRNISSLI
+218 FRNISTLI
-226 KNAEASVFYVK
+226 KNAEASVFFVK
-237 RNNLQKII
+237 RNQIQTILQKLESEKNEI
-245 KTLNEDK
+245 KIK
-252 NKIQIRLAEFQGDVS
+252 LADFQGDVS
-267 LKDQAYED
+267 SQDQAFED
-275 LKVRIPP
+275 LKVKIPP

-288 SLNSELERLNMTVD
+288 SLNSELDRLNMTVE

-312 EHKVNLEHRVNQLET
+312 EHKTNLEHRVKQLQQ
-327 DLGVEDQQHKETNI
+327 DLEVENKQNNDTKAKIQEITN
-341 KITEIN
+341 EIN
-347 KEIEELSSKDF
+347 DLSSKDF
-358 DSVSDNNIGQSDKS
+358 DSNPEKTIGQSDRS

-379 DKKYENAVAAIF
+379 EKEYENSVAAIF

-404 FYWTEN
+404 FYWSEN
-410 ILNVQNASF
+410 IVEEVKSSFDFPCIVAS
-419 SFECKLA
+419 EI
-426 SDLIKSPQRIINKL
+426 IKAPDRISNKL
-440 NNVAIVENKVEGHE
+440 KNVAIIEDLSKGYEF
-454 NHKNLKV
+454 HKNLKP

-467 IEGNL
+467 KEGNL
-472 WRWDGLFISSSYES
+472 WRWDGLFVSSSYEA

-501 DLKKQVV
+501 DLKKQ
-508 EWQRILEITDQKIHD
+508 ILEWERISEITVQKIND
-523 LKERIKTAKEELEI
+523 LNDRIKTAKEELDI

-552 LNKIKELD
+552 LNKIKELE

-568 QLQEQENLLETLS
+568 ELQEKENLLEQLS
-581 KDLRNKEQNY
+581 KELRNKEQNF
-591 SVVKEELIRKESE
+591 SVVKEDLIRKESE
-604 ISNYTNNLN
+604 ISNFNNNLQ
-613 QLALSCREKINVDLM
+613 QLINLCREKINVDLL
-628 NLENEIEKFKKDE
+628 NLENEIEKLKKDE
-641 ELESAE
+641 DLETAE
-647 KRVIRLVSERERIGA
+647 KRVMRLVAERERIGA

-669 EYSKLREKVNET
+669 EYTKLREKVNDT

-691 IEKLHEA
+691 IEKLHDA

-714 KIVNENFERLFT
+714 QIVNENFERLFT

-734 YLKLIQNDEDPLNSG
+734 YLKLVQNDEDPLNSG

-803 NNVDRFCSMVEEIQ
+803 NNVDRFCSMVEEISQ
-817 KKVQTKFIVIT
+817 KVQTKFIIIT

-857 LEEAVKFAADAE
+857 LEEAIQYAE

>member
-13 KSFVEPTDF
+13 KSFVEPTEF
-22 EVKNGLTGIVG
+22 EIKSGLTGVVG

-60 KEIDDLIFNGTDT
+60 KEIDDLIFNGTDN

-84 FINLDGSELENK
+84 FVNIDGTDLENK
-96 YQSKQIEISR
+96 FESKSLEIAR
-106 KIHRGEGS
+106 KIWRGEGTN
-114 SSYINGKEVRLKDIQ
+114 SYINGKEVRLKDIQ

-175 SRRHDSELRLKGA
+175 SRRHDSELRLKA
-188 NNNLLRVEDVIKT
+188 ATNNLLRVEDVITT

-207 VLKKQ
+207 ILKKQ

-218 FRNISSLI
+218 FRNISTLI

-237 RNNLQKII
+237 RNQIQNILQK
-245 KTLNEDK
+245 LEDEK
-252 NKIQIRLAEFQGDVS
+252 NKIKIKLADFQGDVS
-267 LKDQAYED
+267 SQDQAFED
-275 LKVRIPP
+275 LKVKIPP

-288 SLNSELERLNMTVD
+288 SLNSELDRLNMTVE

-312 EHKVNLEHRVNQLET
+312 EHKTNLEHRVKQLQQ
-327 DLGVEDQQHKETNI
+327 DLEVENKQNNDTKAKIQEITN
-341 KITEIN
+341 EIN
-347 KEIEELSSKDF
+347 DLSSKEF
-358 DSVSDNNIGQSDKS
+358 DSNPEKTIGQSDRS

-379 DKKYENAVAAIF
+379 KKEYENSVAAIF

-404 FYWTEN
+404 FYWSEN
-410 ILNVQNASF
+410 IVEEVNSSF
-419 SFECKLA
+419 DFPCILA
-426 SDLIKSPQRIINKL
+426 SEIIKAPGRISNKL
-440 NNVAIVENKVEGHE
+440 KNVAIIEDLSKGYEF
-454 NHKNLKV
+454 HKNLKP

-467 IEGNL
+467 KEGNL
-472 WRWDGLFISSSYES
+472 WRWDGLFVSSSYEA

-501 DLKKQVV
+501 DLKKQ
-508 EWQRILEITDQKIHD
+508 ILEWERISEITVQKIND
-523 LKERIKTAKEELEI
+523 LNDRIKTAKEELDI

-552 LNKIKELD
+552 LNKIKELE

-568 QLQEQENLLETLS
+568 ELQEKENLLEQLS
-581 KDLRNKEQNY
+581 KELRNKEQNF
-591 SVVKEELIRKESE
+591 SVVKEDLIRKESE
-604 ISNYTNNLN
+604 ISNFNNNLQ
-613 QLALSCREKINVDLM
+613 QLINSCREKINVDLL
-628 NLENEIEKFKKDE
+628 NLENEIEKLKKDE
-641 ELESAE
+641 DLETAE
-647 KRVIRLVSERERIGA
+647 KRVMRLVAERERIGA

-669 EYSKLREKVNET
+669 EYTKLREKVNDT

-691 IEKLHEA
+691 IEKLHDA

-714 KIVNENFERLFT
+714 QIVNENFERLFT

-734 YLKLIQNDEDPLNSG
+734 YLKLVQNDEDPLNSG

-803 NNVDRFCSMVEEIQ
+803 NNVDRFCSMVEEISQ
-817 KKVQTKFIVIT
+817 KIQTKFIIIT

-857 LEEAVKFAADAE
+857 LEEAIQYAE

>member
-22 EVKNGLTGIVG
+22 EIKNGLTGIVG

-60 KEIDDLIFNGTDT
+60 KEIDDLIFNGTDN
-73 RPSWNLAEVGL
+73 RPSWNIAEVGL
-84 FINLDGSELENK
+84 FVNIEGSDLENK
-96 YQSKQIEISR
+96 FESKQLEIAR
-106 KIHRGEGS
+106 KIWRGEGTNS
-114 SSYINGKEVRLKDIQ
+114 FINGKEVRLKDIQ

-175 SRRHDSELRLKGA
+175 SRRHDAELRLKGA
-188 NNNLLRVEDVIKT
+188 NNNLLRVEDVIET

-207 VLKKQ
+207 ILKKQ
-212 SKEAER
+212 AKEAER
-218 FRNISSLI
+218 FRNISTLI
-226 KNAEASVFYVK
+226 KNAEASVFFVK
-237 RNNLQKII
+237 RNDLQLII
-245 KTLNEDK
+245 EKLNEEKDK
-252 NKIQIRLAEFQGDVS
+252 IKIKLADFQGDVS
-267 LKDQAYED
+267 IQDQAYED
-275 LKVRIPP
+275 LKVKIPP

-288 SLNSELERLNMTVD
+288 SLNSELDRLNMTVE

-312 EHKVNLEHRVNQLET
+312 EHKINLEHRVKQLNQ
-327 DLGVEDQQHKETNI
+327 DLQIEQKQFEDTNNKI
-341 KITEIN
+341 KTI
-347 KEIEELSSKDF
+347 KKDIEDLSSKEF
-358 DSVSDNNIGQSDKS
+358 EAENRDSPINQSDKS

-391 GKELLASLDKDEV
+391 GKELLASLEPDDIY
-404 FYWTEN
+404 YWSEHLGEN
-410 ILNVQNASF
+410 VTKKFNFNC
-419 SFECKLA
+419 ELA
-426 SDLIKSPQRIINKL
+426 SNVIKAPNQVINKL
-440 NNVAIVENKVEGHE
+440 ENVAIVSTKKEGTE
-454 NHKNLKV
+454 NHSKIDI

-467 IEGNL
+467 LEGNL
-472 WRWDGLFISSSYES
+472 WRWDGLFISSSYEA
-486 NISSILSELKEKRLN
+486 NISTILSELKEKRLN
-501 DLKKQVV
+501 DLKKQII
-508 EWQRILEITDQKIHD
+508 EWERILEVTNQKTED
-523 LKERIKTAKEELEI
+523 LNQRIKTTKEELEV
-537 SQNNPGDIDS
+537 SENNPGDIDS

-552 LNKIKELD
+552 LNKINQLD
-560 EEKKLFDN
+560 GEKKLFDN
-568 QLQEQENLLETLS
+568 ELQEQENLLEKLS
-581 KDLRNKEQNY
+581 KELRSKEQNY

-604 ISNYTNNLN
+604 ISNYSNNLA
-613 QLALSCREKINVDLM
+613 QLTQSCREKINVDLL
-628 NLENEIEKFKKDE
+628 NLENEVEKFKKDE
-641 ELESAE
+641 DLETAE
-647 KRVIRLVSERERIGA
+647 KRVSRLNAERERIGA

-669 EYSKLREKVNET
+669 EYVKLREKVDET

-705 GVSRLRDAF
+705 GVTRLKDAF

-775 AISLLFAVFIANPSP
+775 AISLLFAVFMANPSP

-803 NNVDRFCSMVEEIQ
+803 NNVDRFCSMVEEISE
-817 KKVQTKFIVIT
+817 KVQTKFIIIT

-848 GVSQIVSVE
+848 GISQIVSVE
-857 LEEAVKFAADAE
+857 LEEAVKYAE

>member
-22 EVKNGLTGIVG
+22 EIKNGLTGIVG

-45 IRFGLGEVS
+45 VRFGLGEVS

-60 KEIDDLIFNGTDT
+60 KEIDDLIFNGTDS
-73 RPSWNLAEVGL
+73 RPSWNIAEVGL
-84 FINLDGSELENK
+84 FVNIEGSDLENK
-96 YQSKQIEISR
+96 FESKQLEIAR
-106 KIHRGEGS
+106 KIWRGEGTNS
-114 SSYINGKEVRLKDIQ
+114 FINGKEVRLKDIQ

-175 SRRHDSELRLKGA
+175 SRRHDAELRLKGA
-188 NNNLLRVEDVIKT
+188 NNNLLRVEDVIET

-207 VLKKQ
+207 ILKKQ
-212 SKEAER
+212 AKEAER
-218 FRNISSLI
+218 FRNISTLI
-226 KNAEASVFYVK
+226 KNAEASVFFVK
-237 RNNLQKII
+237 RNDLQLII
-245 KTLNEDK
+245 EKLNEEKDK
-252 NKIQIRLAEFQGDVS
+252 IKIKLADFQGDVS
-267 LKDQAYED
+267 IQDQAYED
-275 LKVRIPP
+275 LKVKIPP

-288 SLNSELERLNMTVD
+288 SLNSELDRLNMTVE

-312 EHKVNLEHRVNQLET
+312 EHKINLEHRVKQLNQ
-327 DLGVEDQQHKETNI
+327 DLQIEQKQFEDTNNKI
-341 KITEIN
+341 KTI
-347 KEIEELSSKDF
+347 KKDIEDLSSREF
-358 DSVSDNNIGQSDKS
+358 EAENRDNPINQSDKS

-391 GKELLASLDKDEV
+391 GKELLASLEPDDIY
-404 FYWTEN
+404 YWSEYLGEN
-410 ILNVQNASF
+410 VTKKFNFNC
-419 SFECKLA
+419 ELA
-426 SDLIKSPQRIINKL
+426 SNVIKAPNQVINKL
-440 NNVAIVENKVEGHE
+440 ENVAIVSTKKEGAE
-454 NHKNLKV
+454 NHSKIAI

-467 IEGNL
+467 LEGNL
-472 WRWDGLFISSSYES
+472 WRWDGLFISSSYEA
-486 NISSILSELKEKRLN
+486 NISTILSELKEKRLN
-501 DLKKQVV
+501 DLKKQII
-508 EWQRILEITDQKIHD
+508 EWERILEVTNQKTED
-523 LKERIKTAKEELEI
+523 LNQRIKTTKEELEV
-537 SQNNPGDIDS
+537 SENNPGDIDS

-552 LNKIKELD
+552 LNKINQLD
-560 EEKKLFDN
+560 GEKKLFDN
-568 QLQEQENLLETLS
+568 ELQEQENLLEKLS
-581 KDLRNKEQNY
+581 KELRSKEQNY

-604 ISNYTNNLN
+604 ISNYSNNLA
-613 QLALSCREKINVDLM
+613 QLTQSCREKINVDLL
-628 NLENEIEKFKKDE
+628 NLENEVEKFKKDE
-641 ELESAE
+641 DLETAE
-647 KRVIRLVSERERIGA
+647 KRVSRLNAERERIGA

-669 EYSKLREKVNET
+669 EYVKLREKVDET

-705 GVSRLRDAF
+705 GVTRLKDAF

-775 AISLLFAVFIANPSP
+775 AISLLFAVFMANPSP

-803 NNVDRFCSMVEEIQ
+803 NNVDRFCSMVEEISE
-817 KKVQTKFIVIT
+817 KVQTKFIIIT

-848 GVSQIVSVE
+848 GISQIVSVE
-857 LEEAVKFAADAE
+857 LEEAVKYAE

>member
-13 KSFVEPTDF
+13 KSFVEPTEF
-22 EVKNGLTGIVG
+22 EIKTGLTGIVG

-60 KEIDDLIFNGTDT
+60 KEIDDLIFNGTDN

-84 FINLDGSELENK
+84 FVNIDGSDLENK
-96 YQSKQIEISR
+96 FESKSLEIAR
-106 KIHRGEGS
+106 KIWRGEGTN
-114 SSYINGKEVRLKDIQ
+114 SYINGKEVRLKDIQ

-175 SRRHDSELRLKGA
+175 SRRHDSELRLKA
-188 NNNLLRVEDVIKT
+188 ATNNLLRVEDVIKT

-218 FRNISSLI
+218 FRNISTLI
-226 KNAEASVFYVK
+226 KNAEASVFFVK
-237 RNNLQKII
+237 RNQTQTILQKLENEKNEI
-245 KTLNEDK
+245 KIK
-252 NKIQIRLAEFQGDVS
+252 LADFQGDVS
-267 LKDQAYED
+267 SQDQAFED
-275 LKVRIPP
+275 LKVKIPP

-288 SLNSELERLNMTVD
+288 SLNSELDRLNMTVE

-312 EHKVNLEHRVNQLET
+312 EHKTNLEHRVKQLQQ
-327 DLGVEDQQHKETNI
+327 DLEVENKQNNDTKAKIQEITN
-341 KITEIN
+341 EIN
-347 KEIEELSSKDF
+347 DLSSKDF
-358 DSVSDNNIGQSDKS
+358 DSNPEKTIGQSDRS

-379 DKKYENAVAAIF
+379 EKEYENSVAAIF

-404 FYWTEN
+404 FYWSEN
-410 ILNVQNASF
+410 IVEEVKSSFDFPCIVAS
-419 SFECKLA
+419 EI
-426 SDLIKSPQRIINKL
+426 IKAPDRISNKL
-440 NNVAIVENKVEGHE
+440 KNVAIIEDLSKGYEF
-454 NHKNLKV
+454 HKNLKP

-467 IEGNL
+467 KEGNL
-472 WRWDGLFISSSYES
+472 WRWDGLFVSSSYEA

-501 DLKKQVV
+501 DLKKQ
-508 EWQRILEITDQKIHD
+508 ILEWERISEITVQKIND
-523 LKERIKTAKEELEI
+523 LNDRIKTAKEELDI

-552 LNKIKELD
+552 LNKIKELE

-568 QLQEQENLLETLS
+568 ELQEKENLLEQLS
-581 KDLRNKEQNY
+581 KELRNKEQNF
-591 SVVKEELIRKESE
+591 SVVKEDLIRKESE
-604 ISNYTNNLN
+604 ISNFNNNLQ
-613 QLALSCREKINVDLM
+613 QLINLCREKINVDLL
-628 NLENEIEKFKKDE
+628 NLENEIEKLKKDE
-641 ELESAE
+641 DLETAE
-647 KRVIRLVSERERIGA
+647 KRVMRLVAERERIGA

-669 EYSKLREKVNET
+669 EYTKLREKVNDT

-691 IEKLHEA
+691 IEKLHDA

-714 KIVNENFERLFT
+714 QIVNENFERLFT

-734 YLKLIQNDEDPLNSG
+734 YLKLVQNDEDPLNSG

-803 NNVDRFCSMVEEIQ
+803 NNVDRFCSMVEEISQ
-817 KKVQTKFIVIT
+817 KVQTKFIIIT

-857 LEEAVKFAADAE
+857 LEEAIQYAE